1 MERKNANIDDVIRT
15 VETASAKELEELAGI
30 REAVEDLK
38 GGRVATV
45 DPVSRSVSALNR
57 TIENSRPD
65 FVANAPS
72 VDPIVEAMKRL
83 NLGDVSR
90 IREDKVTNR
99 AQQAAPTAHNPPNR
113 RREAITEDVKAQR
126 LETVKLARDLKGER
140 VATVDPVSRSV
151 SALNRTIENSRPDFV
166 ANAPSVDPIVDAM
179 KRLNLGDVSRVVQE
193 GIAQQEQQA
202 KSTTPKGKKR
212 RRKAIPEDIKAQR
225 TEAAEHA
232 REMFD
237 QKGGAQKSQ
246 NQRDARGRF
255 IGKSGSKAAAE
266 DARAERAEKARRK
279 EDDERLNAESGLL
292 KKLSKVAEG
301 IGNPSETRAVDAL
314 GYAVA
319 GPLWAAGKELGG
331 ISKEVGGSLN
341 GARKSIADVIR
352 GNDDNSRRKGFFRR
366 KSQNSA
372 DVVQVNTQKRTVQE
386 LQEQTSEIKEGND
399 KILSAL
405 DQIAKN
411 TGKKKGGLLSKLF
424 SLLGKGA
431 GGVASLLMGRGMLK
445 KAGALAFGALGAKK
459 LVGMLRG
466 GGKKTL
472 AHEGGDLAARAA
484 GKLGLK
490 AVGKGAL
497 RAIPLV
503 GTVAGGIY
511 DAVTGWNDTEAQR
524 RAFGLKSG
532 QDPSFQQ
539 KAAYTLAN
547 VLDMGGLVSG
557 ISSAIGEVLKSLGF
571 EDIGNMLQSFSTE
584 SIAQAID
591 SGITNLETYISNLG
605 DTISTK
611 FDDYTAKIGDAVSA
625 WFSDTSNKL
634 LEKLDAIK
642 DFFTVDNLKQVF
654 SDAIDSAIDFIKNP
668 GKHIK
673 EAAGNIWDGVKNL
686 PGKALDAAVDAVKN
700 TPAAMIVSK
709 IPNPIGEANAKEIT
723 PELKAPVNSEANAKE
738 IAPEL
743 KAPVNSEA
751 NAKEITPELK
761 APVNSEA
768 NAKEIAPELK
778 APVNSEANAKEITP
792 ELKAPVNSH
801 QETSDSKTE
810 SDAKQTN
817 IVTRVINAALDT
829 AKDSNK
835 TVKETANQIINANA
849 VETGNSALQKIDKAI
864 GQNSSSSSSLNT
876 TGTRND
882 IQKAA
887 DTYNNGRLDVKVGG
901 LGAEGKANLDKLAP
915 YFAELENKYGLPEG
929 TLYSIAATESGGD
942 PNAKSPLTR
951 SPDGKL
957 SGGALGMFQFTSIA
971 RKETGISE
979 QDAFDPVKSA
989 EAAALLMSK
998 YLKQAN
1004 GDLNEAITA
1013 YNAGFG
1019 TINKWKKGTGD
1030 LSKENREYA
1039 IKVNTHRA
1047 RYLGGEIYTPEAG
1060 AQGGAQYGVRGPL
1073 PDNAV
1078 IDQSTGLAFTP
1089 GDSPFEKGGLVD
1101 KIGNAVG
1108 VNDLVNKF
1116 MNGRGM
1122 RREVVQGTLEERA
1135 RGKGTATAAGN
1146 VYVDTPMPVEEA
1158 RPVANNS
1165 SYFDQLGAQMG
1176 IDGLFDK
1183 LRNSPG
1189 MRKNNAPE
1197 PASTSQVTTAAN
1209 DLQQPTGRMQIDGQV
1224 ISDLGGSGAKP
1235 TMQLADNTV
1244 SLDGETKR
1252 LFAQMTSL
1260 LARIEEHTKDSAKG
1274 QGTVVKVSTP
1284 QPGVMR
1290 TVPLSIDDP
1299 LMNDYARVD

>member
-1 MERKNANIDDVIRT
+1 M
-15 VETASAKELEELAGI
+15 
-30 REAVEDLK
+30 
-38 GGRVATV
+38 
-45 DPVSRSVSALNR
+45 
-57 TIENSRPD
+57 
-65 FVANAPS
+65 
-72 VDPIVEAMKRL
+72 
-83 NLGDVSR
+83 
-90 IREDKVTNR
+90 
-99 AQQAAPTAHNPPNR
+99 
-113 RREAITEDVKAQR
+113 TEDVKAQR

-466 GGKKTL
+466 GGKKTI

-611 FDDYTAKIGDAVSA
+611 FEDYTAKIGDAVSA

-751 NAKEITPELK
+751 NAKEI
-761 APVNSEA
+761 A
-768 NAKEIAPELK
+768 
-778 APVNSEANAKEITP
+778 P

-829 AKDSNK
+829 AKDSNE

-849 VETGNSALQKIDKAI
+849 VETGNSALQKIDSAI
-864 GQNSSSSSSLNT
+864 GQNSSSSSSRNT
-876 TGTRND
+876 TGTGND

-887 DTYNNGRLDVKVGG
+887 DTYNNGSLDVKVGS

-929 TLYSIAATESGGD
+929 TLYAIAATESGGD

-979 QDAFDPVKSA
+979 PDAFDPVKSA

-1047 RYLGGEIYTPEAG
+1047 RYLGGEIYTPGAG

-1176 IDGLFDK
+1176 IDGLYDK
-1183 LRNSPG
+1183 LINARGMRSNNSPQ
-1189 MRKNNAPE
+1189 
-1197 PASTSQVTTAAN
+1197 PASTSQVTTAVN

>member
-83 NLGDVSR
+83 NLGDVPR
-90 IREDKVTNR
+90 VVQEDV
-99 AQQAAPTAHNPPNR
+99 ALQEPQAKSTTR
-113 RREAITEDVKAQR
+113 KGKKRGRKAITEDV
-126 LETVKLARDLKGER
+126 
-140 VATVDPVSRSV
+140 
-151 SALNRTIENSRPDFV
+151 
-166 ANAPSVDPIVDAM
+166 
-179 KRLNLGDVSRVVQE
+179 
-193 GIAQQEQQA
+193 
-202 KSTTPKGKKR
+202 
-212 RRKAIPEDIKAQR
+212 KAQR

-232 REMFD
+232 REMFG
-237 QKGGAQKSQ
+237 QKGGTQKSQ

-266 DARAERAEKARRK
+266 DARAERAEKTRRK

-352 GNDDNSRRKGFFRR
+352 GNDDNSRKKGFFRR
-366 KSQNSA
+366 KSQSSA

-386 LQEQTSEIKEGND
+386 LQDQTSEIKEGND

-431 GGVASLLMGRGMLK
+431 GGIASLIFGRGALK
-445 KAGALAFGALGAKK
+445 KVGSMALGALGIKG
-459 LVGMLRG
+459 V
-466 GGKKTL
+466 
-472 AHEGGDLAARAA
+472 
-484 GKLGLK
+484 GKLGIK
-490 AVGKGAL
+490 AVAKGAL

-511 DAVTGWNDTEAQR
+511 DAVTGWNDIEAQR

-591 SGITNLETYISNLG
+591 SGVTNLETYISNLG

-611 FDDYTAKIGDAVSA
+611 FDDYTAKIGDAISA
-625 WFSDTSNKL
+625 WFSDTTKNL
-634 LEKLDAIK
+634 NEKLDAIK
-642 DFFTVDNLKQVF
+642 NFFTVDNLKQVF

-668 GKHIK
+668 GKYIK
-673 EAAGNIWDGVKNL
+673 EAGSNL
-686 PGKALDAAVDAVKN
+686 WSAAKELSGEVADAAVQSPPVAWV
-700 TPAAMIVSK
+700 ASK
-709 IPNPIGEANAKEIT
+709 LVNKADAKEVT
-723 PELKAPVNSEANAKE
+723 PELKTPAKE
-738 IAPEL
+738 SQEDNAP
-743 KAPVNSEA
+743 
-751 NAKEITPELK
+751 
-761 APVNSEA
+761 
-768 NAKEIAPELK
+768 
-778 APVNSEANAKEITP
+778 
-792 ELKAPVNSH
+792 
-801 QETSDSKTE
+801 KTE
-810 SDAKQTN
+810 YTPKKAN
-817 IVTRVINAALDT
+817 IVTRVVNASLDT

-849 VETGNSALQKIDKAI
+849 VETGNRALQKIDNAI

-887 DTYNNGRLDVKVGG
+887 DTYNNGNLDVKVGS

-929 TLYSIAATESGGD
+929 TLYAIAATESGGD
-942 PNAKSPLTR
+942 PNAKSTLTR
-951 SPDGKL
+951 SPNGKL
-957 SGGALGMFQFTSIA
+957 SGGALGMFQFTSVA
-971 RKETGISE
+971 REETGLSRE
-979 QDAFDPVKSA
+979 DSFNPEKSA

-1047 RYLGGEIYTPEAG
+1047 RYLGGEIYTPGAG

-1135 RGKGTATAAGN
+1135 RGRGTATAAGN

-1176 IDGLFDK
+1176 IDGLYDK
-1183 LRNSPG
+1183 LINARGMRSNNSPQ
-1189 MRKNNAPE
+1189 

>member
-45 DPVSRSVSALNR
+45 DPVSRSVSALNH

-65 FVANAPS
+65 FVA
-72 VDPIVEAMKRL
+72 K
-83 NLGDVSR
+83 
-90 IREDKVTNR
+90 
-99 AQQAAPTAHNPPNR
+99 
-113 RREAITEDVKAQR
+113 
-126 LETVKLARDLKGER
+126 
-140 VATVDPVSRSV
+140 
-151 SALNRTIENSRPDFV
+151 
-166 ANAPSVDPIVDAM
+166 APSVDPIVDAM

-193 GIAQQEQQA
+193 DVAQQEQRA
-202 KSTTPKGKKR
+202 KSTTPNGKKR
-212 RRKAIPEDIKAQR
+212 RRKAIPEDVKSQR

-232 REMFD
+232 REMFG

-386 LQEQTSEIKEGND
+386 LQDQTSEIKEGND

-584 SIAQAID
+584 SIALAID

-723 PELKAPVNSEANAKE
+723 PELKAPVNS
-738 IAPEL
+738 
-743 KAPVNSEA
+743 
-751 NAKEITPELK
+751 
-761 APVNSEA
+761 
-768 NAKEIAPELK
+768 
-778 APVNSEANAKEITP
+778 
-792 ELKAPVNSH
+792 H
-801 QETSDSKTE
+801 QGTSDSKTE

-817 IVTRVINAALDT
+817 IAARVINAALDM

-849 VETGNSALQKIDKAI
+849 VETGNKAAQTIDAALGQSATGKEEALSAYEIDKRRFNNGKDVSLPKLNAAGYQWISDNADYFDELERKYGLEKGILSAVASAESSAGQRTGNPVDKNGNKLSSALGAFQITK
-864 GQNSSSSSSLNT
+864 
-876 TGTRND
+876 GTRED
-882 IQKAA
+882 LGLSDADAMDTRKAA
-887 DTYNNGRLDVKVGG
+887 D
-901 LGAEGKANLDKLAP
+901 GA
-915 YFAELENKYGLPEG
+915 
-929 TLYSIAATESGGD
+929 
-942 PNAKSPLTR
+942 
-951 SPDGKL
+951 
-957 SGGALGMFQFTSIA
+957 
-971 RKETGISE
+971 
-979 QDAFDPVKSA
+979 
-989 EAAALLMSK
+989 
-998 YLKQAN
+998 
-1004 GDLNEAITA
+1004 
-1013 YNAGFG
+1013 
-1019 TINKWKKGTGD
+1019 
-1030 LSKENREYA
+1030 
-1039 IKVNTHRA
+1039 A
-1047 RYLGGEIYTPEAG
+1047 RYLSMLMNRYNGDQGRAIAAYHAGMGHVDKGRVVAGTGEYVTR
-1060 AQGGAQYGVRGPL
+1060 VRGYQQMLNNGAVYGSKVDHSAPAIYEKI

-1158 RPVANNS
+1158 RPVASNS

-1197 PASTSQVTTAAN
+1197 PASTSQMTTVAN

>member
-45 DPVSRSVSALNR
+45 DPVSHSVSALNR

-72 VDPIVEAMKRL
+72 VAPIVEAMKRL

-90 IREDKVTNR
+90 VVQEDV
-99 AQQAAPTAHNPPNR
+99 ALQEPQAKSTTRKGKKR
-113 RREAITEDVKAQR
+113 RKKAITEDV
-126 LETVKLARDLKGER
+126 
-140 VATVDPVSRSV
+140 
-151 SALNRTIENSRPDFV
+151 
-166 ANAPSVDPIVDAM
+166 
-179 KRLNLGDVSRVVQE
+179 
-193 GIAQQEQQA
+193 
-202 KSTTPKGKKR
+202 
-212 RRKAIPEDIKAQR
+212 KAQR

-232 REMFD
+232 REMFG

-255 IGKSGSKAAAE
+255 IGKPGSKAAAE

-352 GNDDNSRRKGFFRR
+352 GNDDNSRRKGYFRR

-386 LQEQTSEIKEGND
+386 LQDQTSEIKEGND

-547 VLDMGGLVSG
+547 VLDLGGLVSG
-557 ISSAIGEVLKSLGF
+557 ISSAIGDVLKSLGF

-591 SGITNLETYISNLG
+591 SGITNLETYIPNLG

-673 EAAGNIWDGVKNL
+673 EAASNIWDGVKNL

-723 PELKAPVNSEANAKE
+723 PELKAPVNS
-738 IAPEL
+738 
-743 KAPVNSEA
+743 
-751 NAKEITPELK
+751 
-761 APVNSEA
+761 
-768 NAKEIAPELK
+768 
-778 APVNSEANAKEITP
+778 
-792 ELKAPVNSH
+792 
-801 QETSDSKTE
+801 QQGTSDSKAE

-817 IVTRVINAALDT
+817 IAARVINAALDM

-849 VETGNSALQKIDKAI
+849 VETGNKAAQTIDAALGQSATGKEEALSAYEIDKRRFNNGKDVSLPKLNAAGYQWISDNADYFDELERKYGLEKGILSAVASAESSAGQRTGNPVDKNGNKLSSALGAFQITK
-864 GQNSSSSSSLNT
+864 
-876 TGTRND
+876 GTRED
-882 IQKAA
+882 LGLSDADAMDTRKAA
-887 DTYNNGRLDVKVGG
+887 D
-901 LGAEGKANLDKLAP
+901 GA
-915 YFAELENKYGLPEG
+915 
-929 TLYSIAATESGGD
+929 
-942 PNAKSPLTR
+942 
-951 SPDGKL
+951 
-957 SGGALGMFQFTSIA
+957 
-971 RKETGISE
+971 
-979 QDAFDPVKSA
+979 
-989 EAAALLMSK
+989 
-998 YLKQAN
+998 
-1004 GDLNEAITA
+1004 
-1013 YNAGFG
+1013 
-1019 TINKWKKGTGD
+1019 
-1030 LSKENREYA
+1030 
-1039 IKVNTHRA
+1039 A
-1047 RYLGGEIYTPEAG
+1047 RYLSMLMNRYNGDQGRAIAAYHAGMGHVDKGRVVAGTGEYVTR
-1060 AQGGAQYGVRGPL
+1060 VRGYQQMLNNGAVYGSKVDHSAPAIHEKM

-1158 RPVANNS
+1158 RPVASNS

-1197 PASTSQVTTAAN
+1197 PASTSLVTTAAN

>member
-90 IREDKVTNR
+90 VVQEDV
-99 AQQAAPTAHNPPNR
+99 ALQEPQAKSTTLKGKKR
-113 RREAITEDVKAQR
+113 RKKAITEDV
-126 LETVKLARDLKGER
+126 
-140 VATVDPVSRSV
+140 
-151 SALNRTIENSRPDFV
+151 
-166 ANAPSVDPIVDAM
+166 
-179 KRLNLGDVSRVVQE
+179 
-193 GIAQQEQQA
+193 
-202 KSTTPKGKKR
+202 
-212 RRKAIPEDIKAQR
+212 KAQR

-232 REMFD
+232 REMFG

-255 IGKSGSKAAAE
+255 IGKPGSKAAAE

-673 EAAGNIWDGVKNL
+673 EAAGNIWDGVKNF

-709 IPNPIGEANAKEIT
+709 IPNPIG
-723 PELKAPVNSEANAKE
+723 
-738 IAPEL
+738 
-743 KAPVNSEA
+743 
-751 NAKEITPELK
+751 
-761 APVNSEA
+761 
-768 NAKEIAPELK
+768 
-778 APVNSEANAKEITP
+778 EANAKEITP

-849 VETGNSALQKIDKAI
+849 VETGNKAAQTIDAALGQSATGKEKALSAYEIDKRRFNNGKDVSLPKLNAAGYQWISDNADYFDELERKYGLEKGILSAVASAESSAGQRTGNPVDKNGNKLSSALGAFQITK
-864 GQNSSSSSSLNT
+864 
-876 TGTRND
+876 GTRED
-882 IQKAA
+882 LGLSDADAMDTRKAA
-887 DTYNNGRLDVKVGG
+887 D
-901 LGAEGKANLDKLAP
+901 GA
-915 YFAELENKYGLPEG
+915 
-929 TLYSIAATESGGD
+929 
-942 PNAKSPLTR
+942 
-951 SPDGKL
+951 
-957 SGGALGMFQFTSIA
+957 
-971 RKETGISE
+971 
-979 QDAFDPVKSA
+979 
-989 EAAALLMSK
+989 
-998 YLKQAN
+998 
-1004 GDLNEAITA
+1004 
-1013 YNAGFG
+1013 
-1019 TINKWKKGTGD
+1019 
-1030 LSKENREYA
+1030 
-1039 IKVNTHRA
+1039 A
-1047 RYLGGEIYTPEAG
+1047 RYLSMLMNRYNGDQGRAIAAYHAGMGHVDKGRVVAGTGEYVTR
-1060 AQGGAQYGVRGPL
+1060 VRGYQQMLNNGAVYGSKVDHSAPAIYEKI

-1158 RPVANNS
+1158 RPVASNS

>member
-57 TIENSRPD
+57 TIDNSRPD
-65 FVANAPS
+65 FVA
-72 VDPIVEAMKRL
+72 K
-83 NLGDVSR
+83 
-90 IREDKVTNR
+90 
-99 AQQAAPTAHNPPNR
+99 
-113 RREAITEDVKAQR
+113 
-126 LETVKLARDLKGER
+126 
-140 VATVDPVSRSV
+140 
-151 SALNRTIENSRPDFV
+151 
-166 ANAPSVDPIVDAM
+166 APSVDPIVDAM

-193 GIAQQEQQA
+193 DVAQQELRA

-212 RRKAIPEDIKAQR
+212 HRKAIPEDVKAQR

-232 REMFD
+232 REMFG

-246 NQRDARGRF
+246 NKRDARGRF

-266 DARAERAEKARRK
+266 EARAERAEKARRK

-341 GARKSIADVIR
+341 SARKSIADVIR

-445 KAGALAFGALGAKK
+445 KAGALAFGALEAKK

-611 FDDYTAKIGDAVSA
+611 FEDYTAKIGDAVSE

-634 LEKLDAIK
+634 IEKLDAIK
-642 DFFTVDNLKQVF
+642 NFFTVDNLKQVF
-654 SDAIDSAIDFIKNP
+654 SDVIDSAIDFIKNP

-700 TPAAMIVSK
+700 TPAEMIVSK
-709 IPNPIGEANAKEIT
+709 IPNPIG
-723 PELKAPVNSEANAKE
+723 
-738 IAPEL
+738 
-743 KAPVNSEA
+743 
-751 NAKEITPELK
+751 
-761 APVNSEA
+761 
-768 NAKEIAPELK
+768 
-778 APVNSEANAKEITP
+778 EANAKEITP

-849 VETGNSALQKIDKAI
+849 VETGNSALQKIDRAI

-887 DTYNNGRLDVKVGG
+887 DTYNNGNLDVKVEG

-1019 TINKWKKGTGD
+1019 TINKWKKGIGD

-1047 RYLGGEIYTPEAG
+1047 RYLGGEIYTPGAE

-1116 MNGRGM
+1116 MHGRGM

-1176 IDGLFDK
+1176 IDGLYDK
-1183 LRNSPG
+1183 LINARGMRSNNSPQ
-1189 MRKNNAPE
+1189 

>member
-193 GIAQQEQQA
+193 DVALQEPQA
-202 KSTTPKGKKR
+202 KSTTRKGKKR
-212 RRKAIPEDIKAQR
+212 RKKAITEDVKAQR

-232 REMFD
+232 REMFG

-255 IGKSGSKAAAE
+255 IGKPGSKAAAE

-445 KAGALAFGALGAKK
+445 KAGALAFGALGAKR

-547 VLDMGGLVSG
+547 VLDLGGLVSG
-557 ISSAIGEVLKSLGF
+557 ISSAIGDVLKSLGF

-584 SIAQAID
+584 SIAHAID

-673 EAAGNIWDGVKNL
+673 EAASNIWDGVKNL

-723 PELKAPVNSEANAKE
+723 PELKAPVNS
-738 IAPEL
+738 
-743 KAPVNSEA
+743 
-751 NAKEITPELK
+751 
-761 APVNSEA
+761 
-768 NAKEIAPELK
+768 
-778 APVNSEANAKEITP
+778 
-792 ELKAPVNSH
+792 
-801 QETSDSKTE
+801 QQGTSDSKAE

-817 IVTRVINAALDT
+817 IAARVINAALDM

-849 VETGNSALQKIDKAI
+849 VETGNKAAQTIDAALGQSATGKEEALSAYEIDKRRFNNGKDVSLPKLNAAGYQWISDNADYFDELERKYGLEKGILSAVASAESSAGQRTGNPVDKNGNKLSSALGAFQITK
-864 GQNSSSSSSLNT
+864 
-876 TGTRND
+876 GTRED
-882 IQKAA
+882 LGLSDADAMDTRKAA
-887 DTYNNGRLDVKVGG
+887 D
-901 LGAEGKANLDKLAP
+901 GA
-915 YFAELENKYGLPEG
+915 
-929 TLYSIAATESGGD
+929 
-942 PNAKSPLTR
+942 
-951 SPDGKL
+951 
-957 SGGALGMFQFTSIA
+957 
-971 RKETGISE
+971 
-979 QDAFDPVKSA
+979 
-989 EAAALLMSK
+989 
-998 YLKQAN
+998 
-1004 GDLNEAITA
+1004 
-1013 YNAGFG
+1013 
-1019 TINKWKKGTGD
+1019 
-1030 LSKENREYA
+1030 
-1039 IKVNTHRA
+1039 A
-1047 RYLGGEIYTPEAG
+1047 RYLSILMNRYNGDQGRAIAAYHAGMGHVDKGRVVAGTGEYVTR
-1060 AQGGAQYGVRGPL
+1060 VRGYQQMLNNGAVYGSKVDHSAPAIHEKI

-1158 RPVANNS
+1158 RPVASNS

>member
-45 DPVSRSVSALNR
+45 DPVSRSVSALNH

-65 FVANAPS
+65 FVA
-72 VDPIVEAMKRL
+72 K
-83 NLGDVSR
+83 
-90 IREDKVTNR
+90 
-99 AQQAAPTAHNPPNR
+99 
-113 RREAITEDVKAQR
+113 
-126 LETVKLARDLKGER
+126 
-140 VATVDPVSRSV
+140 
-151 SALNRTIENSRPDFV
+151 
-166 ANAPSVDPIVDAM
+166 APSVDPIVDAM

-193 GIAQQEQQA
+193 DVAQQEQRA
-202 KSTTPKGKKR
+202 KSTTPNGKKR
-212 RRKAIPEDIKAQR
+212 RRKAIPEDVKAQR

-232 REMFD
+232 REMFG
-237 QKGGAQKSQ
+237 QKGGVQKSQ

-386 LQEQTSEIKEGND
+386 LQDQTSEIKEGND

-584 SIAQAID
+584 SIALAID

-605 DTISTK
+605 DTIYTK

-723 PELKAPVNSEANAKE
+723 PELKAPVNS
-738 IAPEL
+738 
-743 KAPVNSEA
+743 
-751 NAKEITPELK
+751 
-761 APVNSEA
+761 
-768 NAKEIAPELK
+768 
-778 APVNSEANAKEITP
+778 
-792 ELKAPVNSH
+792 H
-801 QETSDSKTE
+801 QGTSDSKTE

-817 IVTRVINAALDT
+817 IAARVINAALDM

-849 VETGNSALQKIDKAI
+849 VETGNKAAQTIDAALGQSATGKEEALSAYEIDKRRFNNGKDVSLPKLNAAGYQWISDNADYFDELERKYGLEKGILSAVASAESSAGQRTGNPVDKNGNKLSSALGAFQITK
-864 GQNSSSSSSLNT
+864 
-876 TGTRND
+876 GTRED
-882 IQKAA
+882 LGLSDADAMDTRKAA
-887 DTYNNGRLDVKVGG
+887 D
-901 LGAEGKANLDKLAP
+901 GA
-915 YFAELENKYGLPEG
+915 
-929 TLYSIAATESGGD
+929 
-942 PNAKSPLTR
+942 
-951 SPDGKL
+951 
-957 SGGALGMFQFTSIA
+957 
-971 RKETGISE
+971 
-979 QDAFDPVKSA
+979 
-989 EAAALLMSK
+989 
-998 YLKQAN
+998 
-1004 GDLNEAITA
+1004 
-1013 YNAGFG
+1013 
-1019 TINKWKKGTGD
+1019 
-1030 LSKENREYA
+1030 
-1039 IKVNTHRA
+1039 A
-1047 RYLGGEIYTPEAG
+1047 RYLSMLMNRYNGDQGRAIAAYHAGMGHVDKGRVVAGTGEYVTR
-1060 AQGGAQYGVRGPL
+1060 VRGYQQMLNNGAVYGSKVDHSAPAIYEKI

-1158 RPVANNS
+1158 RPVASNS

-1197 PASTSQVTTAAN
+1197 PASTSQMTTVAN

>member
-45 DPVSRSVSALNR
+45 DPVSRSVSALNH

-65 FVANAPS
+65 FVA
-72 VDPIVEAMKRL
+72 K
-83 NLGDVSR
+83 
-90 IREDKVTNR
+90 
-99 AQQAAPTAHNPPNR
+99 
-113 RREAITEDVKAQR
+113 
-126 LETVKLARDLKGER
+126 
-140 VATVDPVSRSV
+140 
-151 SALNRTIENSRPDFV
+151 
-166 ANAPSVDPIVDAM
+166 APSVDPIVDAM

-193 GIAQQEQQA
+193 DVAQQEQRA
-202 KSTTPKGKKR
+202 KSTTPNGKKR
-212 RRKAIPEDIKAQR
+212 RRKAIPEDVKAQR

-232 REMFD
+232 REMFG

-386 LQEQTSEIKEGND
+386 LQDQTSEIKEGND

-472 AHEGGDLAARAA
+472 AHEDGDLAARAA

-547 VLDMGGLVSG
+547 VLDLGGLVSG
-557 ISSAIGEVLKSLGF
+557 ISSAIGDVLKSLGF

-673 EAAGNIWDGVKNL
+673 EAASNIWDGVKNL

-723 PELKAPVNSEANAKE
+723 PELKAPVNS
-738 IAPEL
+738 
-743 KAPVNSEA
+743 
-751 NAKEITPELK
+751 
-761 APVNSEA
+761 
-768 NAKEIAPELK
+768 
-778 APVNSEANAKEITP
+778 
-792 ELKAPVNSH
+792 
-801 QETSDSKTE
+801 QQGTSDSKAE

-817 IVTRVINAALDT
+817 IAARVINAALDM

-849 VETGNSALQKIDKAI
+849 VETGNKAAQTIDAALGQSATGKEETLSAYEIDKRRFNNGKDVSLPKLNAAGYQWISDNADYFDELERKYGLEKGILSAVASAESSAGQRTGNPVDKNGNKLSSALGAFQITK
-864 GQNSSSSSSLNT
+864 
-876 TGTRND
+876 GTRED
-882 IQKAA
+882 LGLSDADAMDTRKAA
-887 DTYNNGRLDVKVGG
+887 D
-901 LGAEGKANLDKLAP
+901 GA
-915 YFAELENKYGLPEG
+915 
-929 TLYSIAATESGGD
+929 
-942 PNAKSPLTR
+942 
-951 SPDGKL
+951 
-957 SGGALGMFQFTSIA
+957 
-971 RKETGISE
+971 
-979 QDAFDPVKSA
+979 
-989 EAAALLMSK
+989 
-998 YLKQAN
+998 
-1004 GDLNEAITA
+1004 
-1013 YNAGFG
+1013 
-1019 TINKWKKGTGD
+1019 
-1030 LSKENREYA
+1030 
-1039 IKVNTHRA
+1039 A
-1047 RYLGGEIYTPEAG
+1047 RYLSMLMNRYNGDQGRAIAAYHAGMGHVDKGRVVAGTGEYVTR
-1060 AQGGAQYGVRGPL
+1060 VRGYQQMLNNGAVYGSKVDHSAPAIHEKI

-1158 RPVANNS
+1158 RPVASNS

-1197 PASTSQVTTAAN
+1197 PASTSLVTTAAN

>member
-83 NLGDVSR
+83 NLGDVPR
-90 IREDKVTNR
+90 VVQEDV
-99 AQQAAPTAHNPPNR
+99 ALQEPQAKSTTR
-113 RREAITEDVKAQR
+113 KGKKRGRKAITEDV
-126 LETVKLARDLKGER
+126 
-140 VATVDPVSRSV
+140 
-151 SALNRTIENSRPDFV
+151 
-166 ANAPSVDPIVDAM
+166 
-179 KRLNLGDVSRVVQE
+179 
-193 GIAQQEQQA
+193 
-202 KSTTPKGKKR
+202 
-212 RRKAIPEDIKAQR
+212 KAQR

-232 REMFD
+232 REMFG
-237 QKGGAQKSQ
+237 QKGGTQKSQ

-266 DARAERAEKARRK
+266 DARAERAEKTRRK

-352 GNDDNSRRKGFFRR
+352 GNDDNSRKKGFFRR
-366 KSQNSA
+366 KSQSSA

-386 LQEQTSEIKEGND
+386 LQDQTSEIKEGND

-431 GGVASLLMGRGMLK
+431 GGIASLIFGRGALK
-445 KAGALAFGALGAKK
+445 KVGSMALGALGIKG
-459 LVGMLRG
+459 V
-466 GGKKTL
+466 
-472 AHEGGDLAARAA
+472 
-484 GKLGLK
+484 GKLGIK
-490 AVGKGAL
+490 AVAKGAL

-511 DAVTGWNDTEAQR
+511 DAVTGWNDIEAQR

-591 SGITNLETYISNLG
+591 SGVTNLETYISNLG

-611 FDDYTAKIGDAVSA
+611 FDDYTAKIGDAISA
-625 WFSDTSNKL
+625 WFSDTTKNL
-634 LEKLDAIK
+634 NEKLDAIK
-642 DFFTVDNLKQVF
+642 NFFTVDNLKQVF

-668 GKHIK
+668 GKYIK
-673 EAAGNIWDGVKNL
+673 EAGSNL
-686 PGKALDAAVDAVKN
+686 WSAAKELSGEVADAAVQS
-700 TPAAMIVSK
+700 TPVAWVASK
-709 IPNPIGEANAKEIT
+709 LVNKADAKEVT
-723 PELKAPVNSEANAKE
+723 PELKTPAKE
-738 IAPEL
+738 SQEDNAP
-743 KAPVNSEA
+743 
-751 NAKEITPELK
+751 
-761 APVNSEA
+761 
-768 NAKEIAPELK
+768 
-778 APVNSEANAKEITP
+778 
-792 ELKAPVNSH
+792 
-801 QETSDSKTE
+801 KTE
-810 SDAKQTN
+810 YTPKKAN
-817 IVTRVINAALDT
+817 IVTRVVNASLDT

-835 TVKETANQIINANA
+835 TVKETANQIINANV
-849 VETGNSALQKIDKAI
+849 VETGNRALQKIDNAI

-887 DTYNNGRLDVKVGG
+887 DTYNNGNLDVKVGS

-929 TLYSIAATESGGD
+929 TLY
-942 PNAKSPLTR
+942 
-951 SPDGKL
+951 
-957 SGGALGMFQFTSIA
+957 
-971 RKETGISE
+971 
-979 QDAFDPVKSA
+979 
-989 EAAALLMSK
+989 
-998 YLKQAN
+998 
-1004 GDLNEAITA
+1004 AI
-1013 YNAGFG
+1013 
-1019 TINKWKKGTGD
+1019 
-1030 LSKENREYA
+1030 
-1039 IKVNTHRA
+1039 
-1047 RYLGGEIYTPEAG
+1047 
-1060 AQGGAQYGVRGPL
+1060 
-1073 PDNAV
+1073 
-1078 IDQSTGLAFTP
+1078 
-1089 GDSPFEKGGLVD
+1089 
-1101 KIGNAVG
+1101 
-1108 VNDLVNKF
+1108 
-1116 MNGRGM
+1116 
-1122 RREVVQGTLEERA
+1122 
-1135 RGKGTATAAGN
+1135 
-1146 VYVDTPMPVEEA
+1146 
-1158 RPVANNS
+1158 
-1165 SYFDQLGAQMG
+1165 
-1176 IDGLFDK
+1176 
-1183 LRNSPG
+1183 
-1189 MRKNNAPE
+1189 
-1197 PASTSQVTTAAN
+1197 
-1209 DLQQPTGRMQIDGQV
+1209 
-1224 ISDLGGSGAKP
+1224 
-1235 TMQLADNTV
+1235 
-1244 SLDGETKR
+1244 
-1252 LFAQMTSL
+1252 
-1260 LARIEEHTKDSAKG
+1260 
-1274 QGTVVKVSTP
+1274 
-1284 QPGVMR
+1284 
-1290 TVPLSIDDP
+1290 
-1299 LMNDYARVD
+1299 

>member
-38 GGRVATV
+38 GERVATV

-65 FVANAPS
+65 FVTNAPS
-72 VDPIVEAMKRL
+72 VDPIVDAIKRL

-99 AQQAAPTAHNPPNR
+99 EQQAAPTAHNPPNR

-466 GGKKTL
+466 GGKKTI

-611 FDDYTAKIGDAVSA
+611 FEDYTAKIGDAVSA

-723 PELKAPVNSEANAKE
+723 PELKAPVNSEAD
-738 IAPEL
+738 
-743 KAPVNSEA
+743 
-751 NAKEITPELK
+751 AKEITPELK

-778 APVNSEANAKEITP
+778 APVKSEANAKEITP

-887 DTYNNGRLDVKVGG
+887 DTYNNGRLDVKVGS
-901 LGAEGKANLDKLAP
+901 LGSEGKANLDKLAP

-929 TLYSIAATESGGD
+929 TLYAIAATESGGN
-942 PNAKSPLTR
+942 PYAKSQT
-951 SPDGKL
+951 
-957 SGGALGMFQFTSIA
+957 GALGMFQFTGIA
-971 RKETGISE
+971 REETGLAEGES
-979 QDAFDPVKSA
+979 FDPVKSA

-1047 RYLGGEIYTPEAG
+1047 RYLGGEIYTPGAG

-1158 RPVANNS
+1158 RPVASNS

-1189 MRKNNAPE
+1189 MRKNNATE
-1197 PASTSQVTTAAN
+1197 PASTSKVTTAAN

-1274 QGTVVKVSTP
+1274 QRTVVKVSTP

>member
-65 FVANAPS
+65 FVA
-72 VDPIVEAMKRL
+72 K
-83 NLGDVSR
+83 
-90 IREDKVTNR
+90 
-99 AQQAAPTAHNPPNR
+99 
-113 RREAITEDVKAQR
+113 
-126 LETVKLARDLKGER
+126 
-140 VATVDPVSRSV
+140 
-151 SALNRTIENSRPDFV
+151 
-166 ANAPSVDPIVDAM
+166 APSVDPIVDAM

-193 GIAQQEQQA
+193 DVAQQEQRA

-212 RRKAIPEDIKAQR
+212 RRKAIPEDVKAQR

-232 REMFD
+232 REMFG

-266 DARAERAEKARRK
+266 DAHAERAEKARRK

-399 KILSAL
+399 KILRAL

-539 KAAYTLAN
+539 KAAYTFAN

-557 ISSAIGEVLKSLGF
+557 ISSAIGDVLKSLGF

-591 SGITNLETYISNLG
+591 SGVTNLETYISNLG
-605 DTISTK
+605 DKISTK
-611 FDDYTAKIGDAVSA
+611 FDDYTA
-625 WFSDTSNKL
+625 
-634 LEKLDAIK
+634 
-642 DFFTVDNLKQVF
+642 
-654 SDAIDSAIDFIKNP
+654 
-668 GKHIK
+668 
-673 EAAGNIWDGVKNL
+673 
-686 PGKALDAAVDAVKN
+686 
-700 TPAAMIVSK
+700 
-709 IPNPIGEANAKEIT
+709 
-723 PELKAPVNSEANAKE
+723 
-738 IAPEL
+738 
-743 KAPVNSEA
+743 
-751 NAKEITPELK
+751 
-761 APVNSEA
+761 
-768 NAKEIAPELK
+768 
-778 APVNSEANAKEITP
+778 
-792 ELKAPVNSH
+792 
-801 QETSDSKTE
+801 
-810 SDAKQTN
+810 
-817 IVTRVINAALDT
+817 
-829 AKDSNK
+829 
-835 TVKETANQIINANA
+835 
-849 VETGNSALQKIDKAI
+849 
-864 GQNSSSSSSLNT
+864 
-876 TGTRND
+876 
-882 IQKAA
+882 
-887 DTYNNGRLDVKVGG
+887 
-901 LGAEGKANLDKLAP
+901 
-915 YFAELENKYGLPEG
+915 
-929 TLYSIAATESGGD
+929 
-942 PNAKSPLTR
+942 
-951 SPDGKL
+951 
-957 SGGALGMFQFTSIA
+957 
-971 RKETGISE
+971 
-979 QDAFDPVKSA
+979 
-989 EAAALLMSK
+989 
-998 YLKQAN
+998 
-1004 GDLNEAITA
+1004 
-1013 YNAGFG
+1013 
-1019 TINKWKKGTGD
+1019 
-1030 LSKENREYA
+1030 
-1039 IKVNTHRA
+1039 
-1047 RYLGGEIYTPEAG
+1047 
-1060 AQGGAQYGVRGPL
+1060 
-1073 PDNAV
+1073 
-1078 IDQSTGLAFTP
+1078 
-1089 GDSPFEKGGLVD
+1089 
-1101 KIGNAVG
+1101 
-1108 VNDLVNKF
+1108 
-1116 MNGRGM
+1116 
-1122 RREVVQGTLEERA
+1122 
-1135 RGKGTATAAGN
+1135 
-1146 VYVDTPMPVEEA
+1146 
-1158 RPVANNS
+1158 
-1165 SYFDQLGAQMG
+1165 
-1176 IDGLFDK
+1176 
-1183 LRNSPG
+1183 
-1189 MRKNNAPE
+1189 
-1197 PASTSQVTTAAN
+1197 
-1209 DLQQPTGRMQIDGQV
+1209 
-1224 ISDLGGSGAKP
+1224 
-1235 TMQLADNTV
+1235 
-1244 SLDGETKR
+1244 
-1252 LFAQMTSL
+1252 
-1260 LARIEEHTKDSAKG
+1260 
-1274 QGTVVKVSTP
+1274 
-1284 QPGVMR
+1284 
-1290 TVPLSIDDP
+1290 
-1299 LMNDYARVD
+1299 

>member
-45 DPVSRSVSALNR
+45 DPVSRSVSALNH

-65 FVANAPS
+65 FVA
-72 VDPIVEAMKRL
+72 K
-83 NLGDVSR
+83 
-90 IREDKVTNR
+90 
-99 AQQAAPTAHNPPNR
+99 
-113 RREAITEDVKAQR
+113 
-126 LETVKLARDLKGER
+126 
-140 VATVDPVSRSV
+140 
-151 SALNRTIENSRPDFV
+151 
-166 ANAPSVDPIVDAM
+166 APSVDPIVDAM

-193 GIAQQEQQA
+193 DVAQQEQRA
-202 KSTTPKGKKR
+202 KSTTPNGKKR
-212 RRKAIPEDIKAQR
+212 RRKAIPEDVKAQR

-232 REMFD
+232 REMFG

-386 LQEQTSEIKEGND
+386 LQDQTSEIKEGND

-547 VLDMGGLVSG
+547 VLDLGGLVSG
-557 ISSAIGEVLKSLGF
+557 ISSAIGDVLKSLGF

-673 EAAGNIWDGVKNL
+673 EAASNIWDGVKNL

-723 PELKAPVNSEANAKE
+723 PELKAPVNSQQGA
-738 IAPEL
+738 
-743 KAPVNSEA
+743 
-751 NAKEITPELK
+751 
-761 APVNSEA
+761 
-768 NAKEIAPELK
+768 
-778 APVNSEANAKEITP
+778 
-792 ELKAPVNSH
+792 
-801 QETSDSKTE
+801 SDSKAE

-817 IVTRVINAALDT
+817 IAARVINAALDM

-849 VETGNSALQKIDKAI
+849 VETGNKAAQTIDAALGQSATGKEEALSAYEIDKRRFNNGKDVSLPKLNAAGYQWISDNADYFDELERKYGLEKGILSAVASAESSAGQRTGNPVDKNGNKLSSALGAFQITK
-864 GQNSSSSSSLNT
+864 
-876 TGTRND
+876 GTRED
-882 IQKAA
+882 LGLSDADAMDTRKAA
-887 DTYNNGRLDVKVGG
+887 D
-901 LGAEGKANLDKLAP
+901 GA
-915 YFAELENKYGLPEG
+915 
-929 TLYSIAATESGGD
+929 
-942 PNAKSPLTR
+942 
-951 SPDGKL
+951 
-957 SGGALGMFQFTSIA
+957 
-971 RKETGISE
+971 
-979 QDAFDPVKSA
+979 
-989 EAAALLMSK
+989 
-998 YLKQAN
+998 
-1004 GDLNEAITA
+1004 
-1013 YNAGFG
+1013 
-1019 TINKWKKGTGD
+1019 
-1030 LSKENREYA
+1030 
-1039 IKVNTHRA
+1039 A
-1047 RYLGGEIYTPEAG
+1047 RYLSILMNRYNGDQGRAIAAYHAGMGHVDKGRVVAGTGEYVTR
-1060 AQGGAQYGVRGPL
+1060 VRGYQQMLNNGAVYGSKVDHSAPAIHEKI

-1158 RPVANNS
+1158 RPVASNS

-1189 MRKNNAPE
+1189 MRKNNVPE

>member
-38 GGRVATV
+38 GERVATV

-65 FVANAPS
+65 FVTNAPS
-72 VDPIVEAMKRL
+72 VDSIVDAMKRL

-99 AQQAAPTAHNPPNR
+99 EQQAAPTAHNPPNR

-126 LETVKLARDLKGER
+126 LETVKLDRDLKGER

-232 REMFD
+232 RKMFD

-431 GGVASLLMGRGMLK
+431 GGIASLIFGRGVLKKVGSMALGALGIKKVASLLG
-445 KAGALAFGALGAKK
+445 F
-459 LVGMLRG
+459 
-466 GGKKTL
+466 GGKKAAAKEAGEL
-472 AHEGGDLAARAA
+472 ATRGA
-484 GKLGLK
+484 GKLATKGLGKLGVK
-490 AVGKGAL
+490 ALAKGAL

-524 RAFGLKSG
+524 RTFGLKDG
-532 QDPSFQQ
+532 EDPSFQQ

-557 ISSAIGEVLKSLGF
+557 ISSAIGGVLKSLGF

-605 DTISTK
+605 DTISTT
-611 FDDYTAKIGDAVSA
+611 FSDYTAKIGDAISA
-625 WFSDTSNKL
+625 WFSDTTKNL
-634 LEKLDAIK
+634 NEKLDAIK
-642 DFFTVDNLKQVF
+642 NFFTVDNLKQVF

-668 GKHIK
+668 GKYIK
-673 EAAGNIWDGVKNL
+673 EAGSNL
-686 PGKALDAAVDAVKN
+686 WSAAKELSGEVADAAVQS
-700 TPAAMIVSK
+700 TPVAWVASK
-709 IPNPIGEANAKEIT
+709 LVNKADAKEVT
-723 PELKAPVNSEANAKE
+723 PELKTPAKE
-738 IAPEL
+738 SQEDNAP
-743 KAPVNSEA
+743 
-751 NAKEITPELK
+751 
-761 APVNSEA
+761 
-768 NAKEIAPELK
+768 
-778 APVNSEANAKEITP
+778 
-792 ELKAPVNSH
+792 
-801 QETSDSKTE
+801 KTE
-810 SDAKQTN
+810 YTPKKAN
-817 IVTRVINAALDT
+817 IVTRVVNASLDT

-849 VETGNSALQKIDKAI
+849 VETGNSALQKIDNAI

-887 DTYNNGRLDVKVGG
+887 DTYNNGNLDVKVGS

-929 TLYSIAATESGGD
+929 TLYAIAATESGGN
-942 PNAKSPLTR
+942 PYAKSQT
-951 SPDGKL
+951 
-957 SGGALGMFQFTSIA
+957 GALGMFQFTGIA
-971 RKETGISE
+971 REETGLAEGES
-979 QDAFDPVKSA
+979 FDPVKSA

-1019 TINKWKKGTGD
+1019 TINRWKKGTGD

-1047 RYLGGEIYTPEAG
+1047 RYLGGEIYTPGAG

-1135 RGKGTATAAGN
+1135 RGNGTATAAGN

-1158 RPVANNS
+1158 RPVASNS

-1176 IDGLFDK
+1176 IDGLYDK
-1183 LRNSPG
+1183 LINARGMRSNNSPQ
-1189 MRKNNAPE
+1189 
-1197 PASTSQVTTAAN
+1197 PASTFQVTTAAN

>member
-45 DPVSRSVSALNR
+45 DPVSRSVSALNH

-65 FVANAPS
+65 FVA
-72 VDPIVEAMKRL
+72 K
-83 NLGDVSR
+83 
-90 IREDKVTNR
+90 
-99 AQQAAPTAHNPPNR
+99 
-113 RREAITEDVKAQR
+113 
-126 LETVKLARDLKGER
+126 
-140 VATVDPVSRSV
+140 
-151 SALNRTIENSRPDFV
+151 
-166 ANAPSVDPIVDAM
+166 APSVDPIVDAM

-193 GIAQQEQQA
+193 DVALQEPQA
-202 KSTTPKGKKR
+202 KSTTRKGKKR
-212 RRKAIPEDIKAQR
+212 RKKAITEDVKAQR

-232 REMFD
+232 REMFG

-399 KILSAL
+399 KILRAL

-723 PELKAPVNSEANAKE
+723 PELKAPVNS
-738 IAPEL
+738 
-743 KAPVNSEA
+743 
-751 NAKEITPELK
+751 
-761 APVNSEA
+761 
-768 NAKEIAPELK
+768 
-778 APVNSEANAKEITP
+778 
-792 ELKAPVNSH
+792 H
-801 QETSDSKTE
+801 QGTSDSKTE

-817 IVTRVINAALDT
+817 IAARVINAALDM

-849 VETGNSALQKIDKAI
+849 VETGNSTLQKIDNAI

-887 DTYNNGRLDVKVGG
+887 DTYNNGNLDVKVGG

-1013 YNAGFG
+1013 YNAGVG

-1047 RYLGGEIYTPEAG
+1047 RYLGGEIYTPGAG

-1189 MRKNNAPE
+1189 MRKNNEPE

>member
-38 GGRVATV
+38 GERVATV

-65 FVANAPS
+65 FVTNAPS
-72 VDPIVEAMKRL
+72 VDSIVDAMKRL

-99 AQQAAPTAHNPPNR
+99 EQQAAPTAHNPPNR

-232 REMFD
+232 RKMFD

-301 IGNPSETRAVDAL
+301 IGNHSETRAVDAL

-466 GGKKTL
+466 GGKKTI
-472 AHEGGDLAARAA
+472 AYEGGDLAARAA

-611 FDDYTAKIGDAVSA
+611 FEDYTAKIGDAVSA

-709 IPNPIGEANAKEIT
+709 IPNPIG
-723 PELKAPVNSEANAKE
+723 
-738 IAPEL
+738 
-743 KAPVNSEA
+743 EA

-1047 RYLGGEIYTPEAG
+1047 RYLGGEIYTPGAG

-1158 RPVANNS
+1158 RPVASNS

-1197 PASTSQVTTAAN
+1197 PASTSKVTTAAN

>member
-1 MERKNANIDDVIRT
+1 
-15 VETASAKELEELAGI
+15 
-30 REAVEDLK
+30 
-38 GGRVATV
+38 
-45 DPVSRSVSALNR
+45 
-57 TIENSRPD
+57 
-65 FVANAPS
+65 
-72 VDPIVEAMKRL
+72 
-83 NLGDVSR
+83 
-90 IREDKVTNR
+90 
-99 AQQAAPTAHNPPNR
+99 
-113 RREAITEDVKAQR
+113 
-126 LETVKLARDLKGER
+126 
-140 VATVDPVSRSV
+140 
-151 SALNRTIENSRPDFV
+151 
-166 ANAPSVDPIVDAM
+166 M

-193 GIAQQEQQA
+193 DVAQQEQRA

-212 RRKAIPEDIKAQR
+212 RRKAIPEDVKAQR

-232 REMFD
+232 REMFG

-266 DARAERAEKARRK
+266 EARAERAEKARRK

-386 LQEQTSEIKEGND
+386 LQDQTSEIKEGND

-431 GGVASLLMGRGMLK
+431 GGIASLIFGRGALK
-445 KAGALAFGALGAKK
+445 KVGSMALGALGIKG
-459 LVGMLRG
+459 V
-466 GGKKTL
+466 
-472 AHEGGDLAARAA
+472 
-484 GKLGLK
+484 GKLGIK
-490 AVGKGAL
+490 AVAKGAL

-511 DAVTGWNDTEAQR
+511 DAVTGWNDIEAQR

-591 SGITNLETYISNLG
+591 SGVTNLETYISNLG

-611 FDDYTAKIGDAVSA
+611 FDDYTAKIGDAISA
-625 WFSDTSNKL
+625 WFSDTTKNL
-634 LEKLDAIK
+634 NEKLDAIK
-642 DFFTVDNLKQVF
+642 NFFTVDNLKQVF

-668 GKHIK
+668 GKYIK
-673 EAAGNIWDGVKNL
+673 EAGSNL
-686 PGKALDAAVDAVKN
+686 WSAAKELSGEVADAAVQS
-700 TPAAMIVSK
+700 TPVAWVASK
-709 IPNPIGEANAKEIT
+709 LVNKADAKEVT
-723 PELKAPVNSEANAKE
+723 PELKTPAKE
-738 IAPEL
+738 SQEDNAP
-743 KAPVNSEA
+743 
-751 NAKEITPELK
+751 
-761 APVNSEA
+761 
-768 NAKEIAPELK
+768 
-778 APVNSEANAKEITP
+778 
-792 ELKAPVNSH
+792 
-801 QETSDSKTE
+801 KTE
-810 SDAKQTN
+810 YTPKKAN
-817 IVTRVINAALDT
+817 IVTRVVNASLDT

-849 VETGNSALQKIDKAI
+849 VETGNRALQKIDNAI

-887 DTYNNGRLDVKVGG
+887 DTYNNGNLDVKVGS

-929 TLYSIAATESGGD
+929 TLYAIAATESGGD
-942 PNAKSPLTR
+942 PNAKSTLTR
-951 SPDGKL
+951 SPNGKL
-957 SGGALGMFQFTSIA
+957 SGGALGMFQFTSVA
-971 RKETGISE
+971 REETGLSRE
-979 QDAFDPVKSA
+979 DSFNPEKSA

-1047 RYLGGEIYTPEAG
+1047 RYLGGEIYTPGAG

-1078 IDQSTGLAFTP
+1078 IDQSTGLVFTP

-1135 RGKGTATAAGN
+1135 RGKGTATATGN

-1158 RPVANNS
+1158 RPVASNS

>member
-90 IREDKVTNR
+90 VVQEDV
-99 AQQAAPTAHNPPNR
+99 ALQEPQAKSTTRKGKKR
-113 RREAITEDVKAQR
+113 RKKAITEDV
-126 LETVKLARDLKGER
+126 
-140 VATVDPVSRSV
+140 
-151 SALNRTIENSRPDFV
+151 
-166 ANAPSVDPIVDAM
+166 
-179 KRLNLGDVSRVVQE
+179 
-193 GIAQQEQQA
+193 
-202 KSTTPKGKKR
+202 
-212 RRKAIPEDIKAQR
+212 KAQR

-232 REMFD
+232 REMFG

-266 DARAERAEKARRK
+266 DARAEKARRK

-386 LQEQTSEIKEGND
+386 LQDQTSEIKEGND

-431 GGVASLLMGRGMLK
+431 GGIASLIFGRGALK
-445 KAGALAFGALGAKK
+445 KVGSMALGALGIKG
-459 LVGMLRG
+459 V
-466 GGKKTL
+466 
-472 AHEGGDLAARAA
+472 
-484 GKLGLK
+484 GKLGIK
-490 AVGKGAL
+490 AVAKGAL

-511 DAVTGWNDTEAQR
+511 DAVTGWNDIEAQR

-591 SGITNLETYISNLG
+591 SGVTNLETYISNLG

-611 FDDYTAKIGDAVSA
+611 FDDYTAKIGDAISA
-625 WFSDTSNKL
+625 WFSDTTKNL
-634 LEKLDAIK
+634 NEKLDAIK
-642 DFFTVDNLKQVF
+642 NFFTVDNLKQVF

-668 GKHIK
+668 GKYIK
-673 EAAGNIWDGVKNL
+673 EAGSNL
-686 PGKALDAAVDAVKN
+686 WSAAKELSGEVADAAVQS
-700 TPAAMIVSK
+700 TPVAWVASK
-709 IPNPIGEANAKEIT
+709 LVNKADAKEVT
-723 PELKAPVNSEANAKE
+723 PELKTPAKE
-738 IAPEL
+738 SQEDNAP
-743 KAPVNSEA
+743 
-751 NAKEITPELK
+751 
-761 APVNSEA
+761 
-768 NAKEIAPELK
+768 
-778 APVNSEANAKEITP
+778 
-792 ELKAPVNSH
+792 
-801 QETSDSKTE
+801 KTE
-810 SDAKQTN
+810 YTPKKAN
-817 IVTRVINAALDT
+817 IITRVVNASLDT

-887 DTYNNGRLDVKVGG
+887 DTYNNGRLDVKVGS

-929 TLYSIAATESGGD
+929 TLYAIAATESGGN
-942 PNAKSPLTR
+942 PYAKSQT
-951 SPDGKL
+951 
-957 SGGALGMFQFTSIA
+957 GALGMFQFTGIA
-971 RKETGISE
+971 REETGLAEGES
-979 QDAFDPVKSA
+979 FDPVKSA

-1047 RYLGGEIYTPEAG
+1047 RYLGGEIYTPGAG

-1209 DLQQPTGRMQIDGQV
+1209 DLQQPTGRMQIDGLV

>member
-38 GGRVATV
+38 GERVATV

-65 FVANAPS
+65 FVTNAPS
-72 VDPIVEAMKRL
+72 VDPIVDAIKRL

-255 IGKSGSKAAAE
+255 IGKSGSKGAAE
-266 DARAERAEKARRK
+266 DARAERAEKARHK

-466 GGKKTL
+466 GGKKTI

-611 FDDYTAKIGDAVSA
+611 FEDYTAKIGDAVSA

-751 NAKEITPELK
+751 NAKEI
-761 APVNSEA
+761 
-768 NAKEIAPELK
+768 APELK

-887 DTYNNGRLDVKVGG
+887 DTYNNGRLDVKVGS
-901 LGAEGKANLDKLAP
+901 LGSEGKANLDKLAP

-929 TLYSIAATESGGD
+929 TLYAIAATESGGN
-942 PNAKSPLTR
+942 PYAKSQT
-951 SPDGKL
+951 
-957 SGGALGMFQFTSIA
+957 GALGMFQFTGIA
-971 RKETGISE
+971 REETGLAEGES
-979 QDAFDPVKSA
+979 FDPVKSA

-1047 RYLGGEIYTPEAG
+1047 RYLGGEIYTPGAG

-1146 VYVDTPMPVEEA
+1146 VYVDIPMPVEEA
-1158 RPVANNS
+1158 RPVASNS

-1197 PASTSQVTTAAN
+1197 PASTSKVTTAAN

>member
-83 NLGDVSR
+83 NLGDVPR
-90 IREDKVTNR
+90 VVQEDV
-99 AQQAAPTAHNPPNR
+99 ALQEPQAKSTTR
-113 RREAITEDVKAQR
+113 KGKKRGRKAITEDV
-126 LETVKLARDLKGER
+126 
-140 VATVDPVSRSV
+140 
-151 SALNRTIENSRPDFV
+151 
-166 ANAPSVDPIVDAM
+166 
-179 KRLNLGDVSRVVQE
+179 
-193 GIAQQEQQA
+193 
-202 KSTTPKGKKR
+202 
-212 RRKAIPEDIKAQR
+212 KAQR

-232 REMFD
+232 REMFG
-237 QKGGAQKSQ
+237 QKGGTQKSQ

-266 DARAERAEKARRK
+266 DARAERAEKTRRK

-352 GNDDNSRRKGFFRR
+352 GNDDNSRKKGFFRR
-366 KSQNSA
+366 KSQSSA

-386 LQEQTSEIKEGND
+386 LQDQTSEIKEGND

-431 GGVASLLMGRGMLK
+431 GGIASLIFGRGALK
-445 KAGALAFGALGAKK
+445 KVGSMALGALGIKG
-459 LVGMLRG
+459 V
-466 GGKKTL
+466 
-472 AHEGGDLAARAA
+472 
-484 GKLGLK
+484 GKLGIK
-490 AVGKGAL
+490 AVAKGAL

-511 DAVTGWNDTEAQR
+511 DAVTGWNDIEAQR

-591 SGITNLETYISNLG
+591 SGVTNLETYISNLG

-611 FDDYTAKIGDAVSA
+611 FDDYTAKIGDAISA
-625 WFSDTSNKL
+625 WFSDTTKNL
-634 LEKLDAIK
+634 NEKLDAIK
-642 DFFTVDNLKQVF
+642 NFFTVDNLKQVF

-668 GKHIK
+668 GKYIK
-673 EAAGNIWDGVKNL
+673 EAGSNL
-686 PGKALDAAVDAVKN
+686 WSAAKELSGEVADAAVQS
-700 TPAAMIVSK
+700 TPVAWVASK
-709 IPNPIGEANAKEIT
+709 LVNKADAKEVT
-723 PELKAPVNSEANAKE
+723 PELKTPAKE
-738 IAPEL
+738 SQEDNAP
-743 KAPVNSEA
+743 
-751 NAKEITPELK
+751 
-761 APVNSEA
+761 
-768 NAKEIAPELK
+768 
-778 APVNSEANAKEITP
+778 
-792 ELKAPVNSH
+792 
-801 QETSDSKTE
+801 KTE
-810 SDAKQTN
+810 YTPKKAN
-817 IVTRVINAALDT
+817 IVTRVVNASLDT

-849 VETGNSALQKIDKAI
+849 VETGNRALQKIDNAI

-887 DTYNNGRLDVKVGG
+887 DTYNNGNLDVKVGS

-929 TLYSIAATESGGD
+929 TLYAIAATESGGD
-942 PNAKSPLTR
+942 PNAKSTLTR
-951 SPDGKL
+951 SPNGKL
-957 SGGALGMFQFTSIA
+957 SGGALGMFQFTSVA
-971 RKETGISE
+971 REETGLSRE
-979 QDAFDPVKSA
+979 DSFNPEKSA

-1047 RYLGGEIYTPEAG
+1047 RYLGGEIYTPGAG

-1135 RGKGTATAAGN
+1135 RGRGTATAAGN

-1158 RPVANNS
+1158 RPVASNS

-1197 PASTSQVTTAAN
+1197 PASTSLVTTAAN

>member
-90 IREDKVTNR
+90 VVQEDV
-99 AQQAAPTAHNPPNR
+99 ALQEPQAKSTTRKGKKR
-113 RREAITEDVKAQR
+113 RKKAITEDV
-126 LETVKLARDLKGER
+126 
-140 VATVDPVSRSV
+140 
-151 SALNRTIENSRPDFV
+151 
-166 ANAPSVDPIVDAM
+166 
-179 KRLNLGDVSRVVQE
+179 
-193 GIAQQEQQA
+193 
-202 KSTTPKGKKR
+202 
-212 RRKAIPEDIKAQR
+212 KAQR

-232 REMFD
+232 REMFG

-431 GGVASLLMGRGMLK
+431 GGIASLIFGRGALKKVGSMALGALGIKKVASLLG
-445 KAGALAFGALGAKK
+445 F
-459 LVGMLRG
+459 
-466 GGKKTL
+466 GGKKAAAKEAGEL
-472 AHEGGDLAARAA
+472 ATRGA
-484 GKLGLK
+484 GKLATKGLGKLGVK
-490 AVGKGAL
+490 ALAKGAL

-524 RAFGLKSG
+524 RAFGLKDG
-532 QDPSFQQ
+532 ENPSFQQ

-557 ISSAIGEVLKSLGF
+557 ISSAIGGVLKSLGF

-591 SGITNLETYISNLG
+591 SGITSLETYISNLG
-605 DTISTK
+605 DTISTT
-611 FDDYTAKIGDAVSA
+611 FSDYTAKIGDAISA
-625 WFSDTSNKL
+625 WFSDTTKNL
-634 LEKLDAIK
+634 NEKLDAIK
-642 DFFTVDNLKQVF
+642 NFFTVDNLKQVF
-654 SDAIDSAIDFIKNP
+654 SDAINSAIDFIKNP
-668 GKHIK
+668 GKYIK
-673 EAAGNIWDGVKNL
+673 EAGSNL
-686 PGKALDAAVDAVKN
+686 WSAAKELSGEVVDAAVQSTPVAWVASKLVKK
-700 TPAAMIVSK
+700 AD
-709 IPNPIGEANAKEIT
+709 AKEVK
-723 PELKAPVNSEANAKE
+723 PELKTPAKE
-738 IAPEL
+738 RQEGNAP
-743 KAPVNSEA
+743 
-751 NAKEITPELK
+751 
-761 APVNSEA
+761 
-768 NAKEIAPELK
+768 
-778 APVNSEANAKEITP
+778 
-792 ELKAPVNSH
+792 
-801 QETSDSKTE
+801 KTE
-810 SDAKQTN
+810 YTPKKAN
-817 IVTRVINAALDT
+817 IVTRVVNASLDT

-835 TVKETANQIINANA
+835 TVKETANQIIKANA
-849 VETGNSALQKIDKAI
+849 VETGNRALQKIDNAI

-887 DTYNNGRLDVKVGG
+887 DTYNNGNLDVKVGS

-929 TLYSIAATESGGD
+929 TLYAIAATESGGD

-1047 RYLGGEIYTPEAG
+1047 RYLGGEIYTPG
-1060 AQGGAQYGVRGPL
+1060 VGTQGRRPQQSGQSPRMDNL
-1073 PDNAV
+1073 PENAFV
-1078 IDQSTGLAFTP
+1078 DQSTGLVFTP
-1089 GDSPFEKGGLVD
+1089 GENPFEKGGLVD
-1101 KIGNAVG
+1101 RIGELTG
-1108 VNDLVNKF
+1108 VNDLASKF

-1176 IDGLFDK
+1176 IDGLYDK
-1183 LRNSPG
+1183 LINARGMRSNNSPQ
-1189 MRKNNAPE
+1189 
-1197 PASTSQVTTAAN
+1197 PASTSQVTTAVN

>member
-90 IREDKVTNR
+90 VVQEDV
-99 AQQAAPTAHNPPNR
+99 ALQEPQAKSTTRKGKKR
-113 RREAITEDVKAQR
+113 RKKAITEDV
-126 LETVKLARDLKGER
+126 
-140 VATVDPVSRSV
+140 
-151 SALNRTIENSRPDFV
+151 
-166 ANAPSVDPIVDAM
+166 
-179 KRLNLGDVSRVVQE
+179 
-193 GIAQQEQQA
+193 
-202 KSTTPKGKKR
+202 
-212 RRKAIPEDIKAQR
+212 KAQR

-232 REMFD
+232 REMFG

-386 LQEQTSEIKEGND
+386 LQDQTSEIKEGND

-431 GGVASLLMGRGMLK
+431 GGIASLIFGRGALK
-445 KAGALAFGALGAKK
+445 KVGSMALGALGIKG
-459 LVGMLRG
+459 V
-466 GGKKTL
+466 
-472 AHEGGDLAARAA
+472 
-484 GKLGLK
+484 GKLGIK
-490 AVGKGAL
+490 AVAKGAL

-511 DAVTGWNDTEAQR
+511 DAVTGWNDIEAQR

-591 SGITNLETYISNLG
+591 SGVTNLETYISNLG

-611 FDDYTAKIGDAVSA
+611 FDDYTAKIGDAISA
-625 WFSDTSNKL
+625 WFSDTTKNL
-634 LEKLDAIK
+634 NEKLDAIK
-642 DFFTVDNLKQVF
+642 NFFTVDNLKQVF

-668 GKHIK
+668 GKYIK
-673 EAAGNIWDGVKNL
+673 EAGSNL
-686 PGKALDAAVDAVKN
+686 WSAAKELSGEVADAAVQS
-700 TPAAMIVSK
+700 TPVAWVASK
-709 IPNPIGEANAKEIT
+709 LVNKADAKEVT
-723 PELKAPVNSEANAKE
+723 PELKTPAKE
-738 IAPEL
+738 SQEDNAP
-743 KAPVNSEA
+743 
-751 NAKEITPELK
+751 
-761 APVNSEA
+761 
-768 NAKEIAPELK
+768 
-778 APVNSEANAKEITP
+778 
-792 ELKAPVNSH
+792 
-801 QETSDSKTE
+801 KTE
-810 SDAKQTN
+810 YTPKKAN
-817 IVTRVINAALDT
+817 IVTRVVNASLDT

-849 VETGNSALQKIDKAI
+849 VETGNRALQKIDNAI

-887 DTYNNGRLDVKVGG
+887 DTYNNGNLDVKVGS

-929 TLYSIAATESGGD
+929 TLYAIAATESGGD
-942 PNAKSPLTR
+942 PNAKSTLTR
-951 SPDGKL
+951 SPNGKL
-957 SGGALGMFQFTSIA
+957 SGGALGMFQFTSVA
-971 RKETGISE
+971 REETGLSRE
-979 QDAFDPVKSA
+979 DSFNPEKSA

-1047 RYLGGEIYTPEAG
+1047 RYLGGEIYTPGAG

>member
-57 TIENSRPD
+57 TIDNSRPD
-65 FVANAPS
+65 FVA
-72 VDPIVEAMKRL
+72 K
-83 NLGDVSR
+83 
-90 IREDKVTNR
+90 
-99 AQQAAPTAHNPPNR
+99 
-113 RREAITEDVKAQR
+113 
-126 LETVKLARDLKGER
+126 
-140 VATVDPVSRSV
+140 
-151 SALNRTIENSRPDFV
+151 
-166 ANAPSVDPIVDAM
+166 APSVDPIVDAM

-193 GIAQQEQQA
+193 DVAQQELRA

-212 RRKAIPEDIKAQR
+212 HRKAIPEDVKAQR

-232 REMFD
+232 REMFG

-255 IGKSGSKAAAE
+255 IGKSGSKVAAE

-366 KSQNSA
+366 KSQSSA
-372 DVVQVNTQKRTVQE
+372 DVVQVNTKKRTVQE
-386 LQEQTSEIKEGND
+386 LQDQTSEIKEGND
-399 KILSAL
+399 KILRAL

-472 AHEGGDLAARAA
+472 THEGGDLAARAA

-605 DTISTK
+605 DTISTT
-611 FDDYTAKIGDAVSA
+611 FNDYTAKIGDTISA
-625 WFSDTSNKL
+625 WFSDTTKSLN
-634 LEKLDAIK
+634 EKLDAIK

-668 GKHIK
+668 GKYIK
-673 EAAGNIWDGVKNL
+673 EAGSNL
-686 PGKALDAAVDAVKN
+686 WSAAKELSGEVADAAVQS
-700 TPAAMIVSK
+700 TPVAWVASK
-709 IPNPIGEANAKEIT
+709 LVNKADAKEVT
-723 PELKAPVNSEANAKE
+723 PELKTPAKE
-738 IAPEL
+738 SQEDNAP
-743 KAPVNSEA
+743 
-751 NAKEITPELK
+751 
-761 APVNSEA
+761 
-768 NAKEIAPELK
+768 
-778 APVNSEANAKEITP
+778 
-792 ELKAPVNSH
+792 
-801 QETSDSKTE
+801 KTE
-810 SDAKQTN
+810 YTPKKAN
-817 IVTRVINAALDT
+817 IVTRVVNASLDT

-835 TVKETANQIINANA
+835 TVKQTANQIINANA

-887 DTYNNGRLDVKVGG
+887 DTYNNGNLDVKVGS

-929 TLYSIAATESGGD
+929 TLYAIAATESGGD
-942 PNAKSPLTR
+942 PNAKSTLTR
-951 SPDGKL
+951 SPNGKL
-957 SGGALGMFQFTSIA
+957 SGGALGMFQFTSVA
-971 RKETGISE
+971 REETGLSRE
-979 QDAFDPVKSA
+979 DSFNPEKSA

-1047 RYLGGEIYTPEAG
+1047 RYLGGEIYTPGAG

-1135 RGKGTATAAGN
+1135 RGRGTATAAGN
-1146 VYVDTPMPVEEA
+1146 VYVDTSMPVEEA

-1274 QGTVVKVSTP
+1274 QGTVVKVCTP

>member
-57 TIENSRPD
+57 AIENSRPD

-90 IREDKVTNR
+90 VVQENV
-99 AQQAAPTAHNPPNR
+99 ALQEPQAKSTTRKGKKR
-113 RREAITEDVKAQR
+113 RKKAITEDV
-126 LETVKLARDLKGER
+126 
-140 VATVDPVSRSV
+140 
-151 SALNRTIENSRPDFV
+151 
-166 ANAPSVDPIVDAM
+166 
-179 KRLNLGDVSRVVQE
+179 
-193 GIAQQEQQA
+193 
-202 KSTTPKGKKR
+202 
-212 RRKAIPEDIKAQR
+212 KAQR

-232 REMFD
+232 REMFG
-237 QKGGAQKSQ
+237 QKGGAQKSK

-266 DARAERAEKARRK
+266 DVRAERAEKARRK

-366 KSQNSA
+366 KSQSSA

-431 GGVASLLMGRGMLK
+431 GGIASLIFGRGALK
-445 KAGALAFGALGAKK
+445 KVGSMALGALGIKG
-459 LVGMLRG
+459 L
-466 GGKKTL
+466 
-472 AHEGGDLAARAA
+472 
-484 GKLGLK
+484 GKLGIK
-490 AVGKGAL
+490 AFAKGAL

-557 ISSAIGEVLKSLGF
+557 ISSAIGGVLKSLGF

-591 SGITNLETYISNLG
+591 SGITSLETYISNLG
-605 DTISTK
+605 DTIPTTFS
-611 FDDYTAKIGDAVSA
+611 DYTAKIGDAISA
-625 WFSDTSNKL
+625 WFSDTTKNL
-634 LEKLDAIK
+634 NEKLDAIK
-642 DFFTVDNLKQVF
+642 NFFTVDNLKQVF

-673 EAAGNIWDGVKNL
+673 EAGSNLWNTVKEHAGEAMNKT
-686 PGKALDAAVDAVKN
+686 ADAIIQS
-700 TPAAMIVSK
+700 TPLGLAASTLVNK
-709 IPNPIGEANAKEIT
+709 ANAKEVT
-723 PELKAPVNSEANAKE
+723 PELKTPAKE
-738 IAPEL
+738 SQEVNTPKSEDTPK
-743 KAPVNSEA
+743 KA
-751 NAKEITPELK
+751 
-761 APVNSEA
+761 
-768 NAKEIAPELK
+768 
-778 APVNSEANAKEITP
+778 
-792 ELKAPVNSH
+792 
-801 QETSDSKTE
+801 
-810 SDAKQTN
+810 N
-817 IVTRVINAALDT
+817 IVTRVVNASLDT

-835 TVKETANQIINANA
+835 TVKQTANQIINANA
-849 VETGNSALQKIDKAI
+849 VETGNKAAQTIDAALGQSATGKEEALSAYEIDKRRFNNGKDVSLPKLNAAGYQWISDNADYFDELERKYGLEKGILSAVASAESSAGQTTGNPVDKNGNKLSSALGAFQITK
-864 GQNSSSSSSLNT
+864 
-876 TGTRND
+876 GTRED
-882 IQKAA
+882 LGLSDADAMDTRKAA
-887 DTYNNGRLDVKVGG
+887 D
-901 LGAEGKANLDKLAP
+901 GA
-915 YFAELENKYGLPEG
+915 
-929 TLYSIAATESGGD
+929 
-942 PNAKSPLTR
+942 
-951 SPDGKL
+951 
-957 SGGALGMFQFTSIA
+957 
-971 RKETGISE
+971 
-979 QDAFDPVKSA
+979 
-989 EAAALLMSK
+989 
-998 YLKQAN
+998 
-1004 GDLNEAITA
+1004 
-1013 YNAGFG
+1013 
-1019 TINKWKKGTGD
+1019 
-1030 LSKENREYA
+1030 
-1039 IKVNTHRA
+1039 A
-1047 RYLGGEIYTPEAG
+1047 RYLSMLMNRYNGDQGRAIAAYHAGMGHVDKGRVVAGTGEYVTR
-1060 AQGGAQYGVRGPL
+1060 VRGYQQMLNNGAVYGSKVDHSAPAIYEKI

-1158 RPVANNS
+1158 RPLANNS

-1176 IDGLFDK
+1176 IDGLYDK
-1183 LRNSPG
+1183 LINARGMRSNNSPQ
-1189 MRKNNAPE
+1189 
-1197 PASTSQVTTAAN
+1197 PASTSQMTTAAN

>member
-90 IREDKVTNR
+90 VVQEDV
-99 AQQAAPTAHNPPNR
+99 ALQEPQAKSTTRKGKKR
-113 RREAITEDVKAQR
+113 RKKAITEDV
-126 LETVKLARDLKGER
+126 
-140 VATVDPVSRSV
+140 
-151 SALNRTIENSRPDFV
+151 
-166 ANAPSVDPIVDAM
+166 
-179 KRLNLGDVSRVVQE
+179 
-193 GIAQQEQQA
+193 
-202 KSTTPKGKKR
+202 
-212 RRKAIPEDIKAQR
+212 KAQR

-232 REMFD
+232 REMFG

-266 DARAERAEKARRK
+266 DVRAERAEKAWRK

-366 KSQNSA
+366 KSQSSA

-431 GGVASLLMGRGMLK
+431 GGIASLIFGRGALKKVGSMALGALGIKKVASLLG
-445 KAGALAFGALGAKK
+445 F
-459 LVGMLRG
+459 
-466 GGKKTL
+466 GGKKAAAKEAGEL
-472 AHEGGDLAARAA
+472 ATRGA
-484 GKLGLK
+484 GKLATKGLGKLGVK
-490 AVGKGAL
+490 ALAKGAL

-524 RAFGLKSG
+524 RAFGLKDG
-532 QDPSFQQ
+532 ENPSFQQ

-557 ISSAIGEVLKSLGF
+557 ISSAIGGVLKSLGF

-591 SGITNLETYISNLG
+591 SGITSLETYISNLG
-605 DTISTK
+605 DTISTT
-611 FDDYTAKIGDAVSA
+611 FSDYTAKIGDAISA
-625 WFSDTSNKL
+625 WFSDTTKNL
-634 LEKLDAIK
+634 NEKLDAIK
-642 DFFTVDNLKQVF
+642 NFFTVDNLKQVF

-686 PGKALDAAVDAVKN
+686 TGKALDAAVDAVKN

-723 PELKAPVNSEANAKE
+723 PELKAPVNS
-738 IAPEL
+738 
-743 KAPVNSEA
+743 
-751 NAKEITPELK
+751 
-761 APVNSEA
+761 
-768 NAKEIAPELK
+768 
-778 APVNSEANAKEITP
+778 
-792 ELKAPVNSH
+792 H
-801 QETSDSKTE
+801 QETSNSKTE
-810 SDAKQTN
+810 SDAKQSN
-817 IVTRVINAALDT
+817 IATRVINAALDT

-835 TVKETANQIINANA
+835 TVKQTANQIINANA

-887 DTYNNGRLDVKVGG
+887 DTYNNGNLDVKVGS

-929 TLYSIAATESGGD
+929 TLYAIAATESGGD
-942 PNAKSPLTR
+942 PNAKSTLTR
-951 SPDGKL
+951 SPNGKL
-957 SGGALGMFQFTSIA
+957 SGGALGMFQFTSVA
-971 RKETGISE
+971 REETGLSRE
-979 QDAFDPVKSA
+979 DSFNPEKSA

-1047 RYLGGEIYTPEAG
+1047 RYLGGEIYTPGAG

-1158 RPVANNS
+1158 RPVASNS

-1197 PASTSQVTTAAN
+1197 PASTSLVTTAAN

>member
-90 IREDKVTNR
+90 
-99 AQQAAPTAHNPPNR
+99 
-113 RREAITEDVKAQR
+113 
-126 LETVKLARDLKGER
+126 
-140 VATVDPVSRSV
+140 
-151 SALNRTIENSRPDFV
+151 
-166 ANAPSVDPIVDAM
+166 
-179 KRLNLGDVSRVVQE
+179 VVQE
-193 GIAQQEQQA
+193 DVAQQEQRA

-212 RRKAIPEDIKAQR
+212 RRKAIPEDVKAQR

-232 REMFD
+232 REMFG

-279 EDDERLNAESGLL
+279 EDDVRLNAESGLL

-366 KSQNSA
+366 KSQSSA

-386 LQEQTSEIKEGND
+386 LQDQTSEIKEGND

-431 GGVASLLMGRGMLK
+431 GGIASLIFGRGGLKKVGSMALGALGIKKVASLLG
-445 KAGALAFGALGAKK
+445 F
-459 LVGMLRG
+459 
-466 GGKKTL
+466 GGKKAAAKEAGEL
-472 AHEGGDLAARAA
+472 ATRGA
-484 GKLGLK
+484 GKLATKGLGKLGVK
-490 AVGKGAL
+490 ALAKGAL

-524 RAFGLKSG
+524 RTFGLKDG
-532 QDPSFQQ
+532 EDPSFQQ

-557 ISSAIGEVLKSLGF
+557 ISSAIGGVLKSLGF

-591 SGITNLETYISNLG
+591 SGIINLETYISNLG
-605 DTISTK
+605 DTISTT
-611 FDDYTAKIGDAVSA
+611 FNDYTAKIGDAISA
-625 WFSDTSNKL
+625 WFSDTTKSLN
-634 LEKLDAIK
+634 EKLDAIK
-642 DFFTVDNLKQVF
+642 DFFTVDNLKKVF

-668 GKHIK
+668 RKYIK
-673 EAAGNIWDGVKNL
+673 EAGSNLWHTVKEHAGESMDKT
-686 PGKALDAAVDAVKN
+686 ADAVIQS
-700 TPAAMIVSK
+700 TPLGLVASTLVNK
-709 IPNPIGEANAKEIT
+709 ANAKEVT
-723 PELKAPVNSEANAKE
+723 PELKTPAKE
-738 IAPEL
+738 SQERNTPKSEDIPK
-743 KAPVNSEA
+743 KA
-751 NAKEITPELK
+751 
-761 APVNSEA
+761 
-768 NAKEIAPELK
+768 
-778 APVNSEANAKEITP
+778 
-792 ELKAPVNSH
+792 
-801 QETSDSKTE
+801 
-810 SDAKQTN
+810 N
-817 IVTRVINAALDT
+817 IVTRVVNASLDT
-829 AKDSNK
+829 AQNGNK

-849 VETGNSALQKIDKAI
+849 VETGNKAAQTIDAALGQSATGKEEALSAYEIDKRRFNNGKDVSLPKLNAAGYQWISDNADYFDELERKYGLEKGILSAVASAESSAGQRTGNPVDKNGNKLSSALGAFQITK
-864 GQNSSSSSSLNT
+864 
-876 TGTRND
+876 GTRED
-882 IQKAA
+882 LGLSDADAMDTRKAA
-887 DTYNNGRLDVKVGG
+887 D
-901 LGAEGKANLDKLAP
+901 GA
-915 YFAELENKYGLPEG
+915 
-929 TLYSIAATESGGD
+929 
-942 PNAKSPLTR
+942 
-951 SPDGKL
+951 
-957 SGGALGMFQFTSIA
+957 
-971 RKETGISE
+971 
-979 QDAFDPVKSA
+979 
-989 EAAALLMSK
+989 
-998 YLKQAN
+998 
-1004 GDLNEAITA
+1004 
-1013 YNAGFG
+1013 
-1019 TINKWKKGTGD
+1019 
-1030 LSKENREYA
+1030 
-1039 IKVNTHRA
+1039 A
-1047 RYLGGEIYTPEAG
+1047 RYLSMLMNRYNGDQGRAIAAYHAGMGHVDKGRVVAGTGEYVTR
-1060 AQGGAQYGVRGPL
+1060 VRGYQQMLNNGAVYGSKVDHSAPAIYEKI

-1176 IDGLFDK
+1176 IDGLYDK
-1183 LRNSPG
+1183 LINARGMRSNNSPQ
-1189 MRKNNAPE
+1189 PD
-1197 PASTSQVTTAAN
+1197 STSQVTTVAN

>member
-1 MERKNANIDDVIRT
+1 M
-15 VETASAKELEELAGI
+15 EELAGI

-65 FVANAPS
+65 FVT
-72 VDPIVEAMKRL
+72 K
-83 NLGDVSR
+83 
-90 IREDKVTNR
+90 
-99 AQQAAPTAHNPPNR
+99 
-113 RREAITEDVKAQR
+113 
-126 LETVKLARDLKGER
+126 
-140 VATVDPVSRSV
+140 
-151 SALNRTIENSRPDFV
+151 
-166 ANAPSVDPIVDAM
+166 APSVDPIVDAM

-193 GIAQQEQQA
+193 DVAQQEQRA

-212 RRKAIPEDIKAQR
+212 RRKAIPEDVKAQR

-232 REMFD
+232 REMFG

-266 DARAERAEKARRK
+266 EARAERAEKARRK

-386 LQEQTSEIKEGND
+386 LQDQTSEIKEGND

-431 GGVASLLMGRGMLK
+431 GGIASLIFGRGALK
-445 KAGALAFGALGAKK
+445 KVGSMALGALGIKG
-459 LVGMLRG
+459 V
-466 GGKKTL
+466 
-472 AHEGGDLAARAA
+472 
-484 GKLGLK
+484 GKLGIK
-490 AVGKGAL
+490 AVAKGAL

-511 DAVTGWNDTEAQR
+511 DAVTGWNDIEAQR

-591 SGITNLETYISNLG
+591 SGVTNLETYISNLG

-611 FDDYTAKIGDAVSA
+611 FDDYTAKIGDAISA
-625 WFSDTSNKL
+625 WFSDTTKNL
-634 LEKLDAIK
+634 NEKLDAIK
-642 DFFTVDNLKQVF
+642 NFFTVDNLKQVF

-668 GKHIK
+668 GKYIK
-673 EAAGNIWDGVKNL
+673 EAGSNL
-686 PGKALDAAVDAVKN
+686 WSAAKELSGEVADAAVQS
-700 TPAAMIVSK
+700 TPVAWVASK
-709 IPNPIGEANAKEIT
+709 LVNKADAKEVT
-723 PELKAPVNSEANAKE
+723 PELKTPAKE
-738 IAPEL
+738 SQEDNAP
-743 KAPVNSEA
+743 
-751 NAKEITPELK
+751 
-761 APVNSEA
+761 
-768 NAKEIAPELK
+768 
-778 APVNSEANAKEITP
+778 
-792 ELKAPVNSH
+792 
-801 QETSDSKTE
+801 KTE
-810 SDAKQTN
+810 YTPKKAN
-817 IVTRVINAALDT
+817 IVTRVVNASLDT

-849 VETGNSALQKIDKAI
+849 VETGNRALQKIDNAI

-887 DTYNNGRLDVKVGG
+887 DTYNNGNLDVKVGS

-929 TLYSIAATESGGD
+929 TLYAIAATESGGD
-942 PNAKSPLTR
+942 PNAKSTLTR
-951 SPDGKL
+951 SPNGKL
-957 SGGALGMFQFTSIA
+957 SGGALGMFQFTSVA
-971 RKETGISE
+971 REETGLSRE
-979 QDAFDPVKSA
+979 DSFNPEKSA

-1047 RYLGGEIYTPEAG
+1047 RYLGGEIYTPGAG

-1135 RGKGTATAAGN
+1135 RGRGTATAAGN

-1176 IDGLFDK
+1176 IDGLYDK
-1183 LRNSPG
+1183 LINARGMRSNNSPQ
-1189 MRKNNAPE
+1189 

>member
-72 VDPIVEAMKRL
+72 VDPIVE
-83 NLGDVSR
+83 
-90 IREDKVTNR
+90 
-99 AQQAAPTAHNPPNR
+99 
-113 RREAITEDVKAQR
+113 
-126 LETVKLARDLKGER
+126 
-140 VATVDPVSRSV
+140 
-151 SALNRTIENSRPDFV
+151 
-166 ANAPSVDPIVDAM
+166 AM

-399 KILSAL
+399 KILRAL

-459 LVGMLRG
+459 LVGVLRG

-723 PELKAPVNSEANAKE
+723 PELKAPVNS
-738 IAPEL
+738 
-743 KAPVNSEA
+743 
-751 NAKEITPELK
+751 
-761 APVNSEA
+761 
-768 NAKEIAPELK
+768 
-778 APVNSEANAKEITP
+778 
-792 ELKAPVNSH
+792 H

-810 SDAKQTN
+810 SDAKQSN
-817 IVTRVINAALDT
+817 IATRVINAALDT

-835 TVKETANQIINANA
+835 TVKQTANQIINANA

-887 DTYNNGRLDVKVGG
+887 DTYNNGNLDVKVGS

-929 TLYSIAATESGGD
+929 TLYAIAATESGGN
-942 PNAKSPLTR
+942 PYAKSQT
-951 SPDGKL
+951 
-957 SGGALGMFQFTSIA
+957 GALGMFQFTGIA
-971 RKETGISE
+971 REETGLAEGES
-979 QDAFDPVKSA
+979 FDPVKSA

-1047 RYLGGEIYTPEAG
+1047 RYLGGEIYTPRAG
-1060 AQGGAQYGVRGPL
+1060 TQGGRPQQSGQSPRMDNL
-1073 PDNAV
+1073 PENAFV
-1078 IDQSTGLAFTP
+1078 DQSTGLAFTP
-1089 GDSPFEKGGLVD
+1089 GENPFEKGGLVD
-1101 KIGNAVG
+1101 RIGELTG
-1108 VNDLVNKF
+1108 VNDLASKF
-1116 MNGRGM
+1116 LNGRGM

-1176 IDGLFDK
+1176 IDGLYDK
-1183 LRNSPG
+1183 LINARG
-1189 MRKNNAPE
+1189 MRSNNSPE
-1197 PASTSQVTTAAN
+1197 PASTFQVTTAAN

>member
-65 FVANAPS
+65 FVA
-72 VDPIVEAMKRL
+72 K
-83 NLGDVSR
+83 
-90 IREDKVTNR
+90 
-99 AQQAAPTAHNPPNR
+99 
-113 RREAITEDVKAQR
+113 
-126 LETVKLARDLKGER
+126 
-140 VATVDPVSRSV
+140 
-151 SALNRTIENSRPDFV
+151 
-166 ANAPSVDPIVDAM
+166 APSVDPIVDAM

-193 GIAQQEQQA
+193 DVAQQEQRA

-212 RRKAIPEDIKAQR
+212 RRKAIPEDVKAQR

-232 REMFD
+232 REMIG

-255 IGKSGSKAAAE
+255 IGKPGSKAAAE

-366 KSQNSA
+366 KSQSSA

-386 LQEQTSEIKEGND
+386 LQDQTSEIKEGND

-431 GGVASLLMGRGMLK
+431 GGIASLIFGRGALKKVGSMALGALGIKKVASLLG
-445 KAGALAFGALGAKK
+445 F
-459 LVGMLRG
+459 
-466 GGKKTL
+466 GGKKAAAKEAGEL
-472 AHEGGDLAARAA
+472 ATRGA
-484 GKLGLK
+484 GKLATKGLGKLGVK
-490 AVGKGAL
+490 ALAKGAL

-524 RAFGLKSG
+524 RTFGLKDG
-532 QDPSFQQ
+532 EDPSFQQ

-557 ISSAIGEVLKSLGF
+557 ISSAIGGVLKSLGF

-591 SGITNLETYISNLG
+591 SGMTNLETYISNLG

-723 PELKAPVNSEANAKE
+723 PELKAPVNS
-738 IAPEL
+738 
-743 KAPVNSEA
+743 
-751 NAKEITPELK
+751 
-761 APVNSEA
+761 
-768 NAKEIAPELK
+768 
-778 APVNSEANAKEITP
+778 
-792 ELKAPVNSH
+792 H

-887 DTYNNGRLDVKVGG
+887 DTYNNGNLDVKVGS

-929 TLYSIAATESGGD
+929 TLYAIAATESGGN
-942 PNAKSPLTR
+942 PYAKSQT
-951 SPDGKL
+951 
-957 SGGALGMFQFTSIA
+957 GALGMFQFTGIA
-971 RKETGISE
+971 REETGLAEGES
-979 QDAFDPVKSA
+979 FDPVKSA

-1047 RYLGGEIYTPEAG
+1047 RYLGGEIYTPGAG

-1108 VNDLVNKF
+1108 INDLVKKF

-1122 RREVVQGTLEERA
+1122 RHEAVQGTLEERA
-1135 RGKGTATAAGN
+1135 GGKGTDLVVAPVPKTPQQEQALAISQAMADSSLAAPAPKTPQQEQALAISQAMADSAPTAGN
-1146 VYVDTPMPVEEA
+1146 VYADTPIPVEKA
-1158 RPVANNS
+1158 RPVASNS

-1176 IDGLFDK
+1176 IDGLYDK
-1183 LRNSPG
+1183 LINARGMRSNNSPQ
-1189 MRKNNAPE
+1189 
-1197 PASTSQVTTAAN
+1197 PASTSQMTTVAN

-1274 QGTVVKVSTP
+1274 QGTVAKVSTP

>member
-1 MERKNANIDDVIRT
+1 
-15 VETASAKELEELAGI
+15 
-30 REAVEDLK
+30 
-38 GGRVATV
+38 
-45 DPVSRSVSALNR
+45 
-57 TIENSRPD
+57 
-65 FVANAPS
+65 
-72 VDPIVEAMKRL
+72 
-83 NLGDVSR
+83 
-90 IREDKVTNR
+90 
-99 AQQAAPTAHNPPNR
+99 
-113 RREAITEDVKAQR
+113 
-126 LETVKLARDLKGER
+126 
-140 VATVDPVSRSV
+140 
-151 SALNRTIENSRPDFV
+151 
-166 ANAPSVDPIVDAM
+166 
-179 KRLNLGDVSRVVQE
+179 
-193 GIAQQEQQA
+193 
-202 KSTTPKGKKR
+202 
-212 RRKAIPEDIKAQR
+212 
-225 TEAAEHA
+225 
-232 REMFD
+232 
-237 QKGGAQKSQ
+237 
-246 NQRDARGRF
+246 
-255 IGKSGSKAAAE
+255 
-266 DARAERAEKARRK
+266 
-279 EDDERLNAESGLL
+279 
-292 KKLSKVAEG
+292 
-301 IGNPSETRAVDAL
+301 
-314 GYAVA
+314 
-319 GPLWAAGKELGG
+319 
-331 ISKEVGGSLN
+331 
-341 GARKSIADVIR
+341 
-352 GNDDNSRRKGFFRR
+352 
-366 KSQNSA
+366 
-372 DVVQVNTQKRTVQE
+372 
-386 LQEQTSEIKEGND
+386 TSEIKEGND

-547 VLDMGGLVSG
+547 VLDLGGLVSG
-557 ISSAIGEVLKSLGF
+557 ISSAIGDVLKSLGF

-673 EAAGNIWDGVKNL
+673 EAASNIWDGVKNL

-723 PELKAPVNSEANAKE
+723 PELKAPVNS
-738 IAPEL
+738 
-743 KAPVNSEA
+743 
-751 NAKEITPELK
+751 
-761 APVNSEA
+761 
-768 NAKEIAPELK
+768 
-778 APVNSEANAKEITP
+778 
-792 ELKAPVNSH
+792 
-801 QETSDSKTE
+801 QQGTSDSKAE

-817 IVTRVINAALDT
+817 IAARVINAALDM

-849 VETGNSALQKIDKAI
+849 VETGNKAAQTIDAALGQSATGKEEALSAYEIDKRRFNNGKDVSLPKLNAAGYQWISDNADYFDELERKYGLEKGILSAVASAESSAGQRTGNPVDKNGNKLSSALGAFQITK
-864 GQNSSSSSSLNT
+864 
-876 TGTRND
+876 GTRED
-882 IQKAA
+882 LGLSDADAMDTRKAA
-887 DTYNNGRLDVKVGG
+887 D
-901 LGAEGKANLDKLAP
+901 GA
-915 YFAELENKYGLPEG
+915 
-929 TLYSIAATESGGD
+929 
-942 PNAKSPLTR
+942 
-951 SPDGKL
+951 
-957 SGGALGMFQFTSIA
+957 
-971 RKETGISE
+971 
-979 QDAFDPVKSA
+979 
-989 EAAALLMSK
+989 
-998 YLKQAN
+998 
-1004 GDLNEAITA
+1004 
-1013 YNAGFG
+1013 
-1019 TINKWKKGTGD
+1019 
-1030 LSKENREYA
+1030 
-1039 IKVNTHRA
+1039 A
-1047 RYLGGEIYTPEAG
+1047 RYLSILMNRYNGDQGRAIAAYHAGMGHVDKGRVVAGTGEYVTR
-1060 AQGGAQYGVRGPL
+1060 VRGYQQMLNNGAVYGSKVDHSAPAIHEKI

-1158 RPVANNS
+1158 RPVASNS

>member
-65 FVANAPS
+65 FVA
-72 VDPIVEAMKRL
+72 K
-83 NLGDVSR
+83 
-90 IREDKVTNR
+90 
-99 AQQAAPTAHNPPNR
+99 
-113 RREAITEDVKAQR
+113 
-126 LETVKLARDLKGER
+126 
-140 VATVDPVSRSV
+140 
-151 SALNRTIENSRPDFV
+151 
-166 ANAPSVDPIVDAM
+166 APSVDPIVDAM

-193 GIAQQEQQA
+193 DVAQQEQRA

-212 RRKAIPEDIKAQR
+212 RRKAIPEDVKAQR

-232 REMFD
+232 REMFG

-255 IGKSGSKAAAE
+255 IGKSGSKAATE
-266 DARAERAEKARRK
+266 DARAERAEKTRRK

-511 DAVTGWNDTEAQR
+511 DAVTGWNDTEEQR

-571 EDIGNMLQSFSTE
+571 EVIGNMLQSFSTE

-605 DTISTK
+605 DTISTT
-611 FDDYTAKIGDAVSA
+611 FSDYTAKIGDAISA
-625 WFSDTSNKL
+625 WFSDTTKNL
-634 LEKLDAIK
+634 NEKLDAIK
-642 DFFTVDNLKQVF
+642 NFFTVDNLKQVF

-668 GKHIK
+668 GKYIK
-673 EAAGNIWDGVKNL
+673 EAGSNL
-686 PGKALDAAVDAVKN
+686 WSAAKELSDEVADAAVQS
-700 TPAAMIVSK
+700 TPVAWVASK
-709 IPNPIGEANAKEIT
+709 LVNKADAKEVT
-723 PELKAPVNSEANAKE
+723 PELKTPAKE
-738 IAPEL
+738 RQED
-743 KAPVNSEA
+743 N
-751 NAKEITPELK
+751 TP
-761 APVNSEA
+761 
-768 NAKEIAPELK
+768 
-778 APVNSEANAKEITP
+778 
-792 ELKAPVNSH
+792 
-801 QETSDSKTE
+801 KTE
-810 SDAKQTN
+810 YTSKKAN
-817 IVTRVINAALDT
+817 IVTRVVNASLDT

-864 GQNSSSSSSLNT
+864 GQNSSSSSSRNT

-887 DTYNNGRLDVKVGG
+887 DTYNNGNLDVKVGS

-929 TLYSIAATESGGD
+929 TLYAIAATESGGD

-979 QDAFDPVKSA
+979 PDAFDPVKSA

-1047 RYLGGEIYTPEAG
+1047 RYLGGEIYTPGAG

-1135 RGKGTATAAGN
+1135 RGRGTATAAGN

-1176 IDGLFDK
+1176 IDGLYDK
-1183 LRNSPG
+1183 LINARGMRSNNSPQ
-1189 MRKNNAPE
+1189 

>member
-45 DPVSRSVSALNR
+45 DPVSHSVSALNR

-72 VDPIVEAMKRL
+72 VAPIVEAMKRL

-90 IREDKVTNR
+90 VVQEDV
-99 AQQAAPTAHNPPNR
+99 ALQEPQAKSTTRKGKKR
-113 RREAITEDVKAQR
+113 RKKAITEDVKAQR
-126 LETVKLARDLKGER
+126 
-140 VATVDPVSRSV
+140 
-151 SALNRTIENSRPDFV
+151 
-166 ANAPSVDPIVDAM
+166 
-179 KRLNLGDVSRVVQE
+179 
-193 GIAQQEQQA
+193 
-202 KSTTPKGKKR
+202 
-212 RRKAIPEDIKAQR
+212 
-225 TEAAEHA
+225 TEAVEHA
-232 REMFD
+232 REMFG

-255 IGKSGSKAAAE
+255 IGKPGSKAAAE

-386 LQEQTSEIKEGND
+386 LQDQTSEIKEGND

-547 VLDMGGLVSG
+547 VLDLGGLVSG
-557 ISSAIGEVLKSLGF
+557 ISSAIGDVLKSLGF

-673 EAAGNIWDGVKNL
+673 EAASNIWDGVKNL

-723 PELKAPVNSEANAKE
+723 PELKAPVNS
-738 IAPEL
+738 
-743 KAPVNSEA
+743 
-751 NAKEITPELK
+751 
-761 APVNSEA
+761 
-768 NAKEIAPELK
+768 
-778 APVNSEANAKEITP
+778 
-792 ELKAPVNSH
+792 
-801 QETSDSKTE
+801 QQGTSDSKAE

-817 IVTRVINAALDT
+817 IAARVINAALDM

-849 VETGNSALQKIDKAI
+849 VETGNKAAQTIDAALGQSATGKEEALSAYEIDK
-864 GQNSSSSSSLNT
+864 
-876 TGTRND
+876 RRF
-882 IQKAA
+882 
-887 DTYNNGRLDVKVGG
+887 NNGKDVS
-901 LGAEGKANLDKLAP
+901 LPKLNAAGYQWISDNAD
-915 YFAELENKYGLPEG
+915 YFDELERKYGLEKG
-929 TLYSIAATESGGD
+929 ILSAVASAESSAGQRTGNPVD
-942 PNAKSPLTR
+942 KN
-951 SPDGKL
+951 GNKL
-957 SGGALGMFQFTSIA
+957 SSALGAFQ
-971 RKETGISE
+971 
-979 QDAFDPVKSA
+979 
-989 EAAALLMSK
+989 
-998 YLKQAN
+998 
-1004 GDLNEAITA
+1004 IT
-1013 YNAGFG
+1013 
-1019 TINKWKKGTGD
+1019 KGTRED
-1030 LSKENREYA
+1030 LGLSDADAMDTRKA
-1039 IKVNTHRA
+1039 TDGAA
-1047 RYLGGEIYTPEAG
+1047 RYLSMLMNRYNGDQGRAIAAYHAGMGHVDKGRVVAGTGEYVTR
-1060 AQGGAQYGVRGPL
+1060 VRGYQQMLNNGAVYGSKVDHSAPAIHEKI

-1158 RPVANNS
+1158 RPVASNS

-1197 PASTSQVTTAAN
+1197 PASTSLVTTAAN

>member
-72 VDPIVEAMKRL
+72 VDPIV
-83 NLGDVSR
+83 
-90 IREDKVTNR
+90 
-99 AQQAAPTAHNPPNR
+99 
-113 RREAITEDVKAQR
+113 
-126 LETVKLARDLKGER
+126 
-140 VATVDPVSRSV
+140 
-151 SALNRTIENSRPDFV
+151 
-166 ANAPSVDPIVDAM
+166 DAM

-193 GIAQQEQQA
+193 DVAQQEQRA

-212 RRKAIPEDIKAQR
+212 RRKAIPEDVKAQR

-232 REMFD
+232 REMFG
-237 QKGGAQKSQ
+237 QKGCAQKSQ
-246 NQRDARGRF
+246 NKRDARGRF

-372 DVVQVNTQKRTVQE
+372 DVVQINTQKRTVQE

-605 DTISTK
+605 DTISTT
-611 FDDYTAKIGDAVSA
+611 FSDYTARIGDAISA
-625 WFSDTSNKL
+625 WFSDTTKNL
-634 LEKLDAIK
+634 NEKLDAIK
-642 DFFTVDNLKQVF
+642 NFFTVDNLKQVF

-668 GKHIK
+668 GKYIK
-673 EAAGNIWDGVKNL
+673 EAGSNL
-686 PGKALDAAVDAVKN
+686 WSAAKELSGEVADAAVQS
-700 TPAAMIVSK
+700 TPVAWVASK
-709 IPNPIGEANAKEIT
+709 LVNKADAKEVT
-723 PELKAPVNSEANAKE
+723 PELKTPAKE
-738 IAPEL
+738 RQEDNAP
-743 KAPVNSEA
+743 
-751 NAKEITPELK
+751 
-761 APVNSEA
+761 
-768 NAKEIAPELK
+768 
-778 APVNSEANAKEITP
+778 
-792 ELKAPVNSH
+792 
-801 QETSDSKTE
+801 KTE
-810 SDAKQTN
+810 YTSKKAN
-817 IVTRVINAALDT
+817 IVTRVVNASLDT

-887 DTYNNGRLDVKVGG
+887 DTYNNGNLDVKVGS

-929 TLYSIAATESGGD
+929 TLYAIAATESGGD
-942 PNAKSPLTR
+942 PNAKSTLTR
-951 SPDGKL
+951 SPNGKL
-957 SGGALGMFQFTSIA
+957 SGGALGMFQFTSVA
-971 RKETGISE
+971 REETGLSRE
-979 QDAFDPVKSA
+979 DSFNPEKSA

-1047 RYLGGEIYTPEAG
+1047 RYLGGEIYTPGAG

-1078 IDQSTGLAFTP
+1078 IDQSTGLAFTL

-1135 RGKGTATAAGN
+1135 RGRGTATAAGN

-1176 IDGLFDK
+1176 IDGLYDK
-1183 LRNSPG
+1183 LINARG
-1189 MRKNNAPE
+1189 MRSNNYPQ

-1209 DLQQPTGRMQIDGQV
+1209 DLQQPTGRMQIDGLV

>member
-90 IREDKVTNR
+90 VVQEDV
-99 AQQAAPTAHNPPNR
+99 ALQEPQAKSTTRKGKKR
-113 RREAITEDVKAQR
+113 RKKAITEDV
-126 LETVKLARDLKGER
+126 
-140 VATVDPVSRSV
+140 
-151 SALNRTIENSRPDFV
+151 
-166 ANAPSVDPIVDAM
+166 
-179 KRLNLGDVSRVVQE
+179 
-193 GIAQQEQQA
+193 
-202 KSTTPKGKKR
+202 
-212 RRKAIPEDIKAQR
+212 KAQR

-232 REMFD
+232 REMFG

-386 LQEQTSEIKEGND
+386 LQDQTSEIKEGND

-547 VLDMGGLVSG
+547 VLDLGGLVSG
-557 ISSAIGEVLKSLGF
+557 ISSAIGDVLKSLGF

-723 PELKAPVNSEANAKE
+723 PELKAPVNS
-738 IAPEL
+738 
-743 KAPVNSEA
+743 
-751 NAKEITPELK
+751 
-761 APVNSEA
+761 
-768 NAKEIAPELK
+768 
-778 APVNSEANAKEITP
+778 
-792 ELKAPVNSH
+792 H
-801 QETSDSKTE
+801 QETSNSKTE
-810 SDAKQTN
+810 SDAKQSN
-817 IVTRVINAALDT
+817 IATRVINAALDT

-835 TVKETANQIINANA
+835 TVKQTANQIINANA

-887 DTYNNGRLDVKVGG
+887 DTYNNGNLDVKVGS

-929 TLYSIAATESGGD
+929 TLYAIAATESGGD
-942 PNAKSPLTR
+942 PNAKSTLTR
-951 SPDGKL
+951 SPNGKL
-957 SGGALGMFQFTSIA
+957 SGGALGMFQFTSVA
-971 RKETGISE
+971 REETGLSRE
-979 QDAFDPVKSA
+979 DSFNPEKSA

-1047 RYLGGEIYTPEAG
+1047 RYLGGEIYTPRAG
-1060 AQGGAQYGVRGPL
+1060 TQGGRPQQSGQSPRMDNL
-1073 PDNAV
+1073 PENAFV
-1078 IDQSTGLAFTP
+1078 DQSTGLAFTP
-1089 GDSPFEKGGLVD
+1089 GENPFEKGGLVD
-1101 KIGNAVG
+1101 RIGELTG
-1108 VNDLVNKF
+1108 VNDLASKF
-1116 MNGRGM
+1116 LNGRGM

-1176 IDGLFDK
+1176 IDGLYDK
-1183 LRNSPG
+1183 LINARG
-1189 MRKNNAPE
+1189 MRSNNSPE

>member
-38 GGRVATV
+38 GERVATV

-65 FVANAPS
+65 FVTNAPS
-72 VDPIVEAMKRL
+72 VDPIVDAIKRL

-466 GGKKTL
+466 GGKKTI
-472 AHEGGDLAARAA
+472 AYEGGDLAARAA

-611 FDDYTAKIGDAVSA
+611 FEDYTAKIGDAVSA

-751 NAKEITPELK
+751 NAKEI
-761 APVNSEA
+761 
-768 NAKEIAPELK
+768 APELK

-887 DTYNNGRLDVKVGG
+887 DTYNNGRLDVKVGS
-901 LGAEGKANLDKLAP
+901 LGSEGKANLDKLAP

-929 TLYSIAATESGGD
+929 TLYAIAATESGGN
-942 PNAKSPLTR
+942 PYAKSQT
-951 SPDGKL
+951 
-957 SGGALGMFQFTSIA
+957 GALGMFQFTGIA
-971 RKETGISE
+971 REETGLAEGES
-979 QDAFDPVKSA
+979 FDPVKSA

-1047 RYLGGEIYTPEAG
+1047 RYLGGEIYTPGSG

-1122 RREVVQGTLEERA
+1122 RREVVQGTLDERA

-1158 RPVANNS
+1158 RPVASNS

-1197 PASTSQVTTAAN
+1197 PASTSKVTTAAN

>member
-38 GGRVATV
+38 GERVATV

-65 FVANAPS
+65 FVTNAPS
-72 VDPIVEAMKRL
+72 VDPIVDAIKRL

-466 GGKKTL
+466 GGKKTI

-723 PELKAPVNSEANAKE
+723 PELKAPVNS
-738 IAPEL
+738 
-743 KAPVNSEA
+743 
-751 NAKEITPELK
+751 
-761 APVNSEA
+761 
-768 NAKEIAPELK
+768 
-778 APVNSEANAKEITP
+778 
-792 ELKAPVNSH
+792 H

-887 DTYNNGRLDVKVGG
+887 DTYNNGNLDVKVGS

-929 TLYSIAATESGGD
+929 TLYAIAATESGGD

-979 QDAFDPVKSA
+979 PDAFDPVKSA

-1047 RYLGGEIYTPEAG
+1047 RYLGGEIYTPGAG

-1158 RPVANNS
+1158 RPVASNS

-1176 IDGLFDK
+1176 IDGLYDK
-1183 LRNSPG
+1183 LINARGMRSNNSPQ
-1189 MRKNNAPE
+1189 
-1197 PASTSQVTTAAN
+1197 PASTSQVTTAVN

>member
-1 MERKNANIDDVIRT
+1 
-15 VETASAKELEELAGI
+15 
-30 REAVEDLK
+30 
-38 GGRVATV
+38 
-45 DPVSRSVSALNR
+45 
-57 TIENSRPD
+57 
-65 FVANAPS
+65 
-72 VDPIVEAMKRL
+72 
-83 NLGDVSR
+83 
-90 IREDKVTNR
+90 
-99 AQQAAPTAHNPPNR
+99 
-113 RREAITEDVKAQR
+113 
-126 LETVKLARDLKGER
+126 
-140 VATVDPVSRSV
+140 
-151 SALNRTIENSRPDFV
+151 
-166 ANAPSVDPIVDAM
+166 M

-193 GIAQQEQQA
+193 DVAQQEQRA

-212 RRKAIPEDIKAQR
+212 RRKAIPEDVKAQR

-232 REMFD
+232 REMFG

-431 GGVASLLMGRGMLK
+431 GGIASLIFGRGALK
-445 KAGALAFGALGAKK
+445 KVGSMALGALGIKG
-459 LVGMLRG
+459 V
-466 GGKKTL
+466 
-472 AHEGGDLAARAA
+472 
-484 GKLGLK
+484 GKLGIK
-490 AVGKGAL
+490 AVAKGAL

-511 DAVTGWNDTEAQR
+511 DAVTGWNDIEAQR

-591 SGITNLETYISNLG
+591 SGVTNLETYISNLG

-611 FDDYTAKIGDAVSA
+611 FDDYTAKIGDAISA
-625 WFSDTSNKL
+625 WFSDTTKNL
-634 LEKLDAIK
+634 NEKLDAIK
-642 DFFTVDNLKQVF
+642 NFFTVDNLKQVF

-668 GKHIK
+668 GKYIK
-673 EAAGNIWDGVKNL
+673 EAGSNL
-686 PGKALDAAVDAVKN
+686 WSAAKELSGEVADAAVQS
-700 TPAAMIVSK
+700 TPVAWVASK
-709 IPNPIGEANAKEIT
+709 LVNKADAKEVT
-723 PELKAPVNSEANAKE
+723 PELKTPAKE
-738 IAPEL
+738 SQEDNAP
-743 KAPVNSEA
+743 
-751 NAKEITPELK
+751 
-761 APVNSEA
+761 
-768 NAKEIAPELK
+768 
-778 APVNSEANAKEITP
+778 
-792 ELKAPVNSH
+792 
-801 QETSDSKTE
+801 KTE
-810 SDAKQTN
+810 YTPKKAN
-817 IVTRVINAALDT
+817 IVTRVVNASLDT

-849 VETGNSALQKIDKAI
+849 VETGNRALQKIDNAI

-887 DTYNNGRLDVKVGG
+887 DTYNNGNLDVKVGS

-929 TLYSIAATESGGD
+929 TLYAIAATESGGD
-942 PNAKSPLTR
+942 PNAKSTLTR
-951 SPDGKL
+951 SPNGKL
-957 SGGALGMFQFTSIA
+957 SGGALGMFQFTSVA
-971 RKETGISE
+971 REETGLSRE
-979 QDAFDPVKSA
+979 DSFNPEKSA

-1047 RYLGGEIYTPEAG
+1047 RYLGGEIYTPGAG

-1135 RGKGTATAAGN
+1135 RGRGTATAAGN

-1176 IDGLFDK
+1176 IDGLYDK
-1183 LRNSPG
+1183 LINARGMRSNNSPQ
-1189 MRKNNAPE
+1189 

>member
-45 DPVSRSVSALNR
+45 DPVSHSVSALNR

-72 VDPIVEAMKRL
+72 VAPIVEAMKRL

-90 IREDKVTNR
+90 VVQEDV
-99 AQQAAPTAHNPPNR
+99 ALQEPQAKSTTRKGKKR
-113 RREAITEDVKAQR
+113 RKKAITEDV
-126 LETVKLARDLKGER
+126 
-140 VATVDPVSRSV
+140 
-151 SALNRTIENSRPDFV
+151 
-166 ANAPSVDPIVDAM
+166 
-179 KRLNLGDVSRVVQE
+179 
-193 GIAQQEQQA
+193 
-202 KSTTPKGKKR
+202 
-212 RRKAIPEDIKAQR
+212 KAQR

-232 REMFD
+232 REMFG

-255 IGKSGSKAAAE
+255 IGKPGSKAAAE

-331 ISKEVGGSLN
+331 ISKEIGGSLN

-386 LQEQTSEIKEGND
+386 LQDQTSEIKEGND

-547 VLDMGGLVSG
+547 VLDLGGLVSG
-557 ISSAIGEVLKSLGF
+557 ISSAIGDVLKSLGF

-673 EAAGNIWDGVKNL
+673 EAASNIWDGVKNL

-709 IPNPIGEANAKEIT
+709 TPNPIG
-723 PELKAPVNSEANAKE
+723 
-738 IAPEL
+738 
-743 KAPVNSEA
+743 
-751 NAKEITPELK
+751 
-761 APVNSEA
+761 
-768 NAKEIAPELK
+768 
-778 APVNSEANAKEITP
+778 EANAKEITP

-810 SDAKQTN
+810 SDAKQSN
-817 IVTRVINAALDT
+817 IATRVINAALDT

-835 TVKETANQIINANA
+835 TVKQTANQIINANA
-849 VETGNSALQKIDKAI
+849 VETGNKAAQTIDAALGQSATGKEEALSAYEIDKRRFNNGKDVSLPKLNAAGYQWISDNADYFDELERKYGLEKGILSAVASAESSAGQITGNPVDKNGNKLSSALGAFQITK
-864 GQNSSSSSSLNT
+864 
-876 TGTRND
+876 GTRED
-882 IQKAA
+882 LGLSDADAMDTRKAA
-887 DTYNNGRLDVKVGG
+887 D
-901 LGAEGKANLDKLAP
+901 GA
-915 YFAELENKYGLPEG
+915 
-929 TLYSIAATESGGD
+929 
-942 PNAKSPLTR
+942 
-951 SPDGKL
+951 
-957 SGGALGMFQFTSIA
+957 
-971 RKETGISE
+971 
-979 QDAFDPVKSA
+979 
-989 EAAALLMSK
+989 
-998 YLKQAN
+998 
-1004 GDLNEAITA
+1004 
-1013 YNAGFG
+1013 
-1019 TINKWKKGTGD
+1019 
-1030 LSKENREYA
+1030 
-1039 IKVNTHRA
+1039 A
-1047 RYLGGEIYTPEAG
+1047 RYLSMLMNRYNGDQGRAIAAYHAGMGHVDKGRVVAGTGEYVTR
-1060 AQGGAQYGVRGPL
+1060 VRGYQQMLNNGAVYGSKVDHSAPAIHEKI

-1158 RPVANNS
+1158 RPVASNS

-1197 PASTSQVTTAAN
+1197 PASTSLVTTAAN

>member
-45 DPVSRSVSALNR
+45 GPVSRSVSALNR

-65 FVANAPS
+65 FVAKAPS
-72 VDPIVEAMKRL
+72 VA
-83 NLGDVSR
+83 
-90 IREDKVTNR
+90 
-99 AQQAAPTAHNPPNR
+99 
-113 RREAITEDVKAQR
+113 
-126 LETVKLARDLKGER
+126 
-140 VATVDPVSRSV
+140 
-151 SALNRTIENSRPDFV
+151 
-166 ANAPSVDPIVDAM
+166 PIVDAM

-193 GIAQQEQQA
+193 DVAQQEQQA
-202 KSTTPKGKKR
+202 KSTTRKGKKR
-212 RRKAIPEDIKAQR
+212 RKKAITEDVKAQR

-232 REMFD
+232 REMFG

-266 DARAERAEKARRK
+266 DVRAERAEKARRK

-372 DVVQVNTQKRTVQE
+372 DVVQVNTQKQTVQE

-484 GKLGLK
+484 SKLGLK

-591 SGITNLETYISNLG
+591 SGITNLEIYISNLG

-673 EAAGNIWDGVKNL
+673 EAAGNILDGVKNL

-723 PELKAPVNSEANAKE
+723 PELKAPVNS
-738 IAPEL
+738 
-743 KAPVNSEA
+743 
-751 NAKEITPELK
+751 
-761 APVNSEA
+761 
-768 NAKEIAPELK
+768 
-778 APVNSEANAKEITP
+778 
-792 ELKAPVNSH
+792 H
-801 QETSDSKTE
+801 QETSNSKTE

-817 IVTRVINAALDT
+817 IATRVINAALDT

-835 TVKETANQIINANA
+835 TAKETANQIINANA
-849 VETGNSALQKIDKAI
+849 VETGNSALQKIDNAI

-887 DTYNNGRLDVKVGG
+887 DTYNNGNLDVKVGS

-929 TLYSIAATESGGD
+929 TLHSIAATESNGN
-942 PNAKSPLTR
+942 PYAKSQT
-951 SPDGKL
+951 
-957 SGGALGMFQFTSIA
+957 GALGMFQFTDIA
-971 RKETGISE
+971 RKETGLSRE
-979 QDAFDPVKSA
+979 DSFNPEKSA

-998 YLKQAN
+998 YLKQAK
-1004 GDLNEAITA
+1004 GDWNEAITA
-1013 YNAGFG
+1013 YNAGFR
-1019 TINKWKKGTGD
+1019 TINNWKKGTGD

-1047 RYLGGEIYTPEAG
+1047 RYLGGEIYTPGAG
-1060 AQGGAQYGVRGPL
+1060 AQGGAQYGIRGAL

-1135 RGKGTATAAGN
+1135 RGKGTVTAAGN

-1183 LRNSPG
+1183 LLNSPG

>member
-1 MERKNANIDDVIRT
+1 
-15 VETASAKELEELAGI
+15 
-30 REAVEDLK
+30 
-38 GGRVATV
+38 
-45 DPVSRSVSALNR
+45 
-57 TIENSRPD
+57 
-65 FVANAPS
+65 
-72 VDPIVEAMKRL
+72 
-83 NLGDVSR
+83 
-90 IREDKVTNR
+90 
-99 AQQAAPTAHNPPNR
+99 
-113 RREAITEDVKAQR
+113 
-126 LETVKLARDLKGER
+126 
-140 VATVDPVSRSV
+140 
-151 SALNRTIENSRPDFV
+151 
-166 ANAPSVDPIVDAM
+166 
-179 KRLNLGDVSRVVQE
+179 
-193 GIAQQEQQA
+193 
-202 KSTTPKGKKR
+202 
-212 RRKAIPEDIKAQR
+212 
-225 TEAAEHA
+225 
-232 REMFD
+232 
-237 QKGGAQKSQ
+237 
-246 NQRDARGRF
+246 RDARGRF

-266 DARAERAEKARRK
+266 DARAERAEKTRRK

-352 GNDDNSRRKGFFRR
+352 GNDDNSRKKGFFRR
-366 KSQNSA
+366 KSQSSA

-386 LQEQTSEIKEGND
+386 LQDQTSEIKEGND

-431 GGVASLLMGRGMLK
+431 GGIASLIFGRGALK
-445 KAGALAFGALGAKK
+445 KVGSMALGALGIKG
-459 LVGMLRG
+459 V
-466 GGKKTL
+466 
-472 AHEGGDLAARAA
+472 
-484 GKLGLK
+484 GKLGIK
-490 AVGKGAL
+490 AVAKGAL

-511 DAVTGWNDTEAQR
+511 DAVTGWNDIEAQR

-591 SGITNLETYISNLG
+591 SGVTNLETYISNLG

-611 FDDYTAKIGDAVSA
+611 FDDYTAKIGDAISA
-625 WFSDTSNKL
+625 WFSDTTKNL
-634 LEKLDAIK
+634 NEKLDAIK
-642 DFFTVDNLKQVF
+642 NFFTVDNLKQVF

-668 GKHIK
+668 GKYIK
-673 EAAGNIWDGVKNL
+673 EAGSNL
-686 PGKALDAAVDAVKN
+686 WSAAKELSGEVADAAVQS
-700 TPAAMIVSK
+700 TPVAWVASK
-709 IPNPIGEANAKEIT
+709 LVNKADAKEVT
-723 PELKAPVNSEANAKE
+723 PELKTPAKE
-738 IAPEL
+738 SQEDNAP
-743 KAPVNSEA
+743 
-751 NAKEITPELK
+751 
-761 APVNSEA
+761 
-768 NAKEIAPELK
+768 
-778 APVNSEANAKEITP
+778 
-792 ELKAPVNSH
+792 
-801 QETSDSKTE
+801 KTE
-810 SDAKQTN
+810 YTPKKAN
-817 IVTRVINAALDT
+817 IVTRVVNASLDT

-849 VETGNSALQKIDKAI
+849 VETGNRALQKIDNAI

-887 DTYNNGRLDVKVGG
+887 DTYNNGNLDVKVGS

-929 TLYSIAATESGGD
+929 TLYAIAATESGGD
-942 PNAKSPLTR
+942 PNAKSTLTR
-951 SPDGKL
+951 SPNGKL
-957 SGGALGMFQFTSIA
+957 SGGALGMFQFTSVA
-971 RKETGISE
+971 REETGLSRE
-979 QDAFDPVKSA
+979 DSFNPEKSA

-1047 RYLGGEIYTPEAG
+1047 RYLGGEIYTPGAG

-1135 RGKGTATAAGN
+1135 RGRGTATAAGN

-1176 IDGLFDK
+1176 IDGLYDK
-1183 LRNSPG
+1183 LINARGMRSNNSPQ
-1189 MRKNNAPE
+1189 